1 MATPTKPLRRVGI
14 LLISVSLFTSLVASA
29 PSATVQAEP
38 LPPVG
43 VVIRGHGNGHG
54 RGLSQYGS
62 LGWATKLG
70 ATWQDIL
77 NFYYGGSGRVLASL
91 TEADASATPGGVM
104 SVRLQTLD
112 ARPTAV
118 ISDNITASWTGAA
131 GKFGGLVA
139 RMVSNNV
146 YDVYGIPTATCAADT
161 DNPAGFTLI
170 GDNVAGPIDFVSA
183 QGSVPTAIAPTDL
196 LGVCEPPT
204 TTYKTGRIRYYR
216 GSIRSTVDILGNRR
230 TVNMLNAESY
240 LRGVVPRESPAGWGD
255 IASGLGMNALR
266 AQSVAAR
273 SYSLSEARYT
283 YAKTCDTQDCQVYGG
298 AALRNV
304 GSKTSSVIEDRRT
317 DQAIT
322 DTAGYVMK
330 DSLNTIM
337 RTEFTSSNGGRTA
350 GGQFPAQIDNGDI
363 AADAVL
369 QSWSRLL
376 SANDLQKA
384 FPTIGVFTSITTS
397 HDGLGGDWNG
407 YATSVVITGTAGTVT
422 RTGWQFRNDFDLNS
436 PWYETF
442 PIAAADPASPPVG
455 SILFV
460 GDSVGESIA
469 TEFSAIVT
477 PAYPVMNYQSCSGRG
492 MAGAGC
498 LFTVAAPQ
506 IKSDGVGVVNS
517 LDAPAIA
524 IVELGYNDD
533 PTTFDG
539 EVQQMLAALISKGV
553 QRVIFVNMSTR
564 STTRNYA
571 KSNAVLD
578 AAAAKNPGITIFDW
592 NTATSGANQWRW
604 FDNKSLCCFVHLST
618 TGQAEFALFLRQ
630 QLDALRP
637 SGSLPTTAA
646 VAPLMLGLPLAK
658 KNTGAMVTVVQK
670 KLNLALN
677 LVGKS
682 RLATD
687 GAFGAGTERA
697 VRAFQTVSV
706 LPVSGIVD
714 RATWDALGLA
724 GRIDLAVLKVG
735 SRHPAVSSLQQ
746 ALSKVLKKKISNT
759 GVFTTSLAND
769 VKLFQKRVKLPVNGR
784 VGPST
789 WKVLTATAALTNP

>member
-1 MATPTKPLRRVGI
+1 MATPTRPHRRVGI
-14 LLISVSLFTSLVASA
+14 LLVFVSLITSVLASA
-29 PSATVQAEP
+29 PNAAVHAEP

-43 VVIRGHGNGHG
+43 VIIRGHGNGHG

-62 LGWATKLG
+62 LGWATKLS
-70 ATWQDIL
+70 ASWQDIL
-77 NFYYGGSGRVLASL
+77 NFYYGGSGRTLATL
-91 TEADASATPGGVM
+91 TEADAVATPGGVM

-112 ARPTAV
+112 AQSTAV
-118 ISDNITASWTGAA
+118 ISDNVTASWTGAA
-131 GKFGGLVA
+131 GAYGALVA
-139 RMVSNNV
+139 RMVANNV
-146 YDVYGIPTATCAADT
+146 YDIYAAPTATCAADVE
-161 DNPAGFTLI
+161 NPTGFALI
-170 GDNVAGPIDFVSA
+170 GDNIAGPIDFVSS

-196 LGVCEPPT
+196 LGVCEPPST
-204 TTYKTGRIRYYR
+204 TFKNGRIRYYR
-216 GSIRSTVDILGNRR
+216 GSIRATIDILGNRR
-230 TVNMLNAESY
+230 TVNLLNAEAY

-255 IASGLGMNALR
+255 IAGGLGMNALR

-283 YAKTCDTQDCQVYGG
+283 YAKTCDTEDCQVYGG
-298 AALRNV
+298 AALRTV
-304 GSKTSSVIEDRRT
+304 GSKTAAVIEDKRT
-317 DQAIT
+317 DQAIV
-322 DTAGYVMK
+322 DTTGYVIK
-330 DSLNTIM
+330 DSRNTIM

-350 GGQFPAQIDNGDI
+350 GGQFPAQLDNGDI
-363 AADAVL
+363 AADAAL

-376 SANDLQKA
+376 SSADLQRA
-384 FPTIGVFTSITTS
+384 FPAIGVFTSITTS

-407 YATSVVITGTAGTVT
+407 YTTSVVITGTAGSVT

-442 PIAAADPASPPVG
+442 PVAAADPASPSVG
-455 SILFV
+455 SILFI
-460 GDSVGESIA
+460 GDSVAESIA
-469 TEFSAIVT
+469 SEFAAIVT
-477 PAYPVMNYQSCSGRG
+477 PAYPTMNFQACAGRG

-498 LFTVAAPQ
+498 LFPVTAPQ
-506 IKSDGVGVVNS
+506 INSDGVGIVNT

-533 PTTFDG
+533 PATFEG
-539 EVQQMLAALISKGV
+539 EVQQILAALISKAV

-564 STTRNYA
+564 STKRNYA
-571 KSNAVLD
+571 QSNEVLA
-578 AAAAKNPGITIFDW
+578 AAAAKNPGISIFDW
-592 NTATSGANQWRW
+592 NTASSAANQWRW
-604 FDNKSLCCFVHLST
+604 FENKSLCCYVHLST

-637 SGSLPTTAA
+637 AGTLPTTVA

-658 KNTGAMVTVVQK
+658 KNAGAMVTVVQK
-670 KLNLALN
+670 KLNIALN
-677 LVGKS
+677 LVGKA

-687 GAFGAGTERA
+687 GAFGPGTERA
-697 VRAFQTVSV
+697 VRAFQTASV

-724 GRIDLAVLKVG
+724 GRVDLAVLKVG

-746 ALSKVLKKKISNT
+746 ALSKVLKKKIANT
-759 GVFTTSLAND
+759 GIFTTALAND

-789 WKVLTATAALTNP
+789 WKMLTATAALTSP

>member
-1 MATPTKPLRRVGI
+1 MATPTRPLRRVGI
-14 LLISVSLFTSLVASA
+14 FLVFVSLVTTLFTSA
-29 PSATVQAEP
+29 PKTAVHAEA

-54 RGLSQYGS
+54 RGLSQYGA

-70 ATWQDIL
+70 TSWQDIL
-77 NFYYGGSGRVLASL
+77 NFYYGGSGRTLATL
-91 TEADASATPGGVM
+91 TEADAVATPGGVM

-112 ARPTAV
+112 ARSTAV
-118 ISDNITASWTGAA
+118 ISDNVTASWTGAA
-131 GKFGGLVA
+131 GAYGGLVA
-139 RMVSNNV
+139 RMVGNNV
-146 YDVYGIPTATCAADT
+146 FDIFAAPSATCAADT
-161 DNPAGFTLI
+161 DNPTGFTLI
-170 GDNVAGPIDFVSA
+170 GDNVVGPIDFVSS

-196 LGVCEPPT
+196 LGVCEPPST
-204 TTYKTGRIRYYR
+204 TFKNGRIRYYR
-216 GSIRSTVDILGNRR
+216 GSIRATVDILGNRR
-230 TVNMLNAESY
+230 TVNLLNAEAY

-255 IASGLGMNALR
+255 IAGGLGMNALR

-273 SYSLSEARYT
+273 SYSLSEARYS
-283 YAKTCDTQDCQVYGG
+283 YAKTCDTEDCQVYGG
-298 AALRNV
+298 AALRTV
-304 GSKTSSVIEDRRT
+304 GSKTASVIEDKRT
-317 DQAIT
+317 DQAIA
-322 DTAGYVMK
+322 DTAGYVIK
-330 DSLNTIM
+330 DSRNTIM

-350 GGQFPAQIDNGDI
+350 GGQFPAQVDNGDI
-363 AADAVL
+363 AADAAL

-376 SANDLQKA
+376 SSTDLQKA
-384 FPTIGVFTSITTS
+384 FPSIGVFTSMTTS

-407 YATSVVITGTAGTVT
+407 YTTSVVITGTAGSVT
-422 RTGWQFRNDFDLNS
+422 RTGWQFRSDFDLNS
-436 PWYETF
+436 PWYEAF
-442 PIAAADPASPPVG
+442 PVAAADPASPPVG

-469 TEFSAIVT
+469 TEFAAIVT
-477 PAYPVMNYQSCSGRG
+477 PAYPVMTYQSCAGRG

-498 LFTVAAPQ
+498 LFPVVAPQ
-506 IKSDGVGVVNS
+506 MNSDGVGVVNGHE
-517 LDAPAIA
+517 APAIA

-533 PTTFDG
+533 PATFEG
-539 EVQQMLAALISKGV
+539 EVQQMLAALISKAV
-553 QRVIFVNMSTR
+553 QRVVFVNMSTR

-571 KSNAVLD
+571 KANAVL
-578 AAAAKNPGITIFDW
+578 AAAAEKNPGISIFDW
-592 NTATSGANQWRW
+592 NAASSAAHQWRW
-604 FDNKSLCCFVHLST
+604 FDNSSLCCYVHLST

-630 QLDALRP
+630 QLDALRAA
-637 SGSLPTTAA
+637 GSLPTTAA

-658 KNTGAMVTVVQK
+658 KNTGAMVTIVQK
-670 KLNLALN
+670 KLNLALK
-677 LVGKS
+677 LRGKS

-697 VRAFQTVSV
+697 VRAFQTASV

-724 GRIDLAVLKVG
+724 GRVDLAVLKVG

-746 ALSKVLKKKISNT
+746 ALSKVLKKKITST
-759 GVFTTSLAND
+759 GIFTTALANH

-789 WKVLTATAALTNP
+789 WKVLTAAAALTSP

>member
-1 MATPTKPLRRVGI
+1 MASGPV
-14 LLISVSLFTSLVASA
+14 
-29 PSATVQAEP
+29 ATVQAET

-70 ATWQDIL
+70 ASWQDIL
-77 NFYYGGSGRVLASL
+77 NFYYGGNGRALTAL

-118 ISDNITASWTGAA
+118 ISDNVTASWSGAA
-131 GKFGGLVA
+131 GLYGGLVA
-139 RMVSNNV
+139 RMVSKNV
-146 YDVYGIPTATCAADT
+146 YDVYGAAAATCAADS
-161 DNPAGFTLI
+161 DSPKGFTLI
-170 GDNVAGPIDFVSA
+170 GNNVAGPINFVTA
-183 QGSVPTAIAPTDL
+183 KGSDPAAVAPTDL
-196 LGVCEPPT
+196 LGVCEPPSI
-204 TTYKTGRIRYYR
+204 TYKTGRVRYYR
-216 GSIRSTVDILGNRR
+216 GSIRATADVSGNRR
-230 TVNMLNAESY
+230 TVNLLNAESY

-255 IASGLGMNALR
+255 IAGGLGMNALR

-283 YAKTCDTQDCQVYGG
+283 YAKTCDTEDCQVYGG

-317 DQAIT
+317 DLAIA
-322 DTAGYVMK
+322 DTTGFVIK
-330 DSLNTIM
+330 DSRNIIM

-350 GGQFPAQIDNGDI
+350 GGQFPAQIDNGDV
-363 AADAVL
+363 AADAAL

-376 SANDLQKA
+376 SASDLQKA
-384 FPTIGVFTSITTS
+384 FPSIGVFTSITTS

-407 YATSVVITGTAGTVT
+407 YTTSVAITGTAGTVT
-422 RTGWQFRNDFDLNS
+422 RTGWQFRSDFDLNS
-436 PWYETF
+436 PWYGAF
-442 PIAAADPASPPVG
+442 PVAAADPTSPSVG
-455 SILFV
+455 SILFI

-469 TEFSAIVT
+469 TEFAAIVT
-477 PAYPVMNYQSCSGRG
+477 PAYPVMNYQSCAGRG
-492 MAGAGC
+492 MAGAAC
-498 LFTVAAPQ
+498 LFTVPAAQ
-506 IKSDGVGVVNS
+506 VKADGVGVVNS

-533 PTTFDG
+533 PTTFED
-539 EVQQMLAALISKGV
+539 EVQQMLAALISKAV
-553 QRVIFVNMSTR
+553 QRVIFINMSAR
-564 STTRNYA
+564 STTRDYA
-571 KSNAVLD
+571 KSNAVLT
-578 AAAAKNPGITIFDW
+578 AAAARNPGITIFDW
-592 NTATSGANQWRW
+592 NAASSAANQWRW
-604 FDNKSLCCFVHLST
+604 FDNSSLCCYVHLST

-630 QLDALRP
+630 QLDAMRP
-637 SGSLPTTAA
+637 TGSLPTTAA

-658 KNTGAMVTVVQK
+658 NNAGTMVKLIQK
-670 KLNLALN
+670 KLNIALK
-677 LVGKS
+677 LGGKK

-687 GAFGAGTERA
+687 GAFGSGTERA
-697 VRAFQTVSV
+697 VRAFQTASV

-724 GRIDLAVLKVG
+724 GRSDLAVLKVG

-746 ALSKVLKKKISNT
+746 TLAKVLKKKIKKT
-759 GVFTTSLAND
+759 GVFTTALAND
-769 VKLFQKRVKLPVNGR
+769 VKLFQKRVKLPVSGR
-784 VGPST
+784 VGQST
-789 WKVLTATAALTNP
+789 WKVLTATAALTSP

>member
-1 MATPTKPLRRVGI
+1 MATPTRPHRRVGI
-14 LLISVSLFTSLVASA
+14 LLVFVSLITSVLASA
-29 PSATVQAEP
+29 PNAAVHAEP

-43 VVIRGHGNGHG
+43 VIIRGHGNGHG

-62 LGWATKLG
+62 LGWATKLS
-70 ATWQDIL
+70 ASWQDIL
-77 NFYYGGSGRVLASL
+77 NFYYGGSGRTLATL
-91 TEADASATPGGVM
+91 TEADAVATPGGVM

-112 ARPTAV
+112 AQSTAV
-118 ISDNITASWTGAA
+118 ISDNVTASWTGAA
-131 GKFGGLVA
+131 GAYGALVA
-139 RMVSNNV
+139 RMVANNV
-146 YDVYGIPTATCAADT
+146 YDIYAAPTATCAADVE
-161 DNPAGFTLI
+161 NPTGFTLI
-170 GDNVAGPIDFVSA
+170 GDNVAGPIDFVSS

-196 LGVCEPPT
+196 LGICEPPST
-204 TTYKTGRIRYYR
+204 TFKNGRIRYYR
-216 GSIRSTVDILGNRR
+216 GSIRATIDILGNRR
-230 TVNMLNAESY
+230 TVNLLNAEAY

-255 IASGLGMNALR
+255 IAGGLGMNALR

-283 YAKTCDTQDCQVYGG
+283 YAKTCDTEDCQVYGG
-298 AALRNV
+298 AALRTV
-304 GSKTSSVIEDRRT
+304 GSKTAAVIEDKRT
-317 DQAIT
+317 DQAIV
-322 DTAGYVMK
+322 DTAGYVIK
-330 DSLNTIM
+330 DSRNTIM

-350 GGQFPAQIDNGDI
+350 GGQFPAQLDNGDI
-363 AADAVL
+363 AADAAL

-376 SANDLQKA
+376 SSADLQRA
-384 FPTIGVFTSITTS
+384 FPAIGVFTSITTS

-407 YATSVVITGTAGTVT
+407 YTTSVVITGTAGSVT

-442 PIAAADPASPPVG
+442 TVAAADPASPSVG
-455 SILFV
+455 SILFI
-460 GDSVGESIA
+460 GDSVAESIA
-469 TEFSAIVT
+469 SEFAAIVT
-477 PAYPVMNYQSCSGRG
+477 PAYPTMNFQACAGRG

-498 LFTVAAPQ
+498 LFPVTAPQ
-506 IKSDGVGVVNS
+506 INSDGVGVVNT

-533 PTTFDG
+533 PATFEG
-539 EVQQMLAALISKGV
+539 EVQQILAALISKAV

-564 STTRNYA
+564 STKRNYA
-571 KSNAVLD
+571 QSNEVLA
-578 AAAAKNPGITIFDW
+578 AAAAKNPGISIFDW
-592 NTATSGANQWRW
+592 NTASSAANQWRW

-637 SGSLPTTAA
+637 AGTLPTTVA

-658 KNTGAMVTVVQK
+658 KNAGAMVTVVQK
-670 KLNLALN
+670 KLNIALN
-677 LVGKS
+677 LVGKA

-687 GAFGAGTERA
+687 GAFGPGTERA
-697 VRAFQTVSV
+697 VRAFQTASV

-724 GRIDLAVLKVG
+724 GRVDLAVLKVG

-746 ALSKVLKKKISNT
+746 ALSKVLKKKIANT
-759 GVFTTSLAND
+759 GIFTTALAND
-769 VKLFQKRVKLPVNGR
+769 VKLFQKRVNLPVNGR

-789 WKVLTATAALTNP
+789 WKMLTATAALTSP

>member
-1 MATPTKPLRRVGI
+1 MATPTRPHRRVGI
-14 LLISVSLFTSLVASA
+14 LLVFVSLITSVLASA
-29 PSATVQAEP
+29 PNAAVHAEP

-43 VVIRGHGNGHG
+43 VIIRGHGNGHG

-62 LGWATKLG
+62 LGWATKLS
-70 ATWQDIL
+70 ASWQDIL
-77 NFYYGGSGRVLASL
+77 NFYYGGSGRTLATL
-91 TEADASATPGGVM
+91 TEADAVATPGGVM

-112 ARPTAV
+112 AQSTAV
-118 ISDNITASWTGAA
+118 ISDNVTASWTGAA
-131 GKFGGLVA
+131 GAYGALVA
-139 RMVSNNV
+139 RMVANNV
-146 YDVYGIPTATCAADT
+146 YDIYAAPTATCAADVE
-161 DNPAGFTLI
+161 NPTGFTLI
-170 GDNVAGPIDFVSA
+170 GDNVAGPIDFVSS

-196 LGVCEPPT
+196 LGICEPPST
-204 TTYKTGRIRYYR
+204 TFKNGRIRYYR
-216 GSIRSTVDILGNRR
+216 GSIRATIDILGNRR
-230 TVNMLNAESY
+230 TVNLLNAEAY

-255 IASGLGMNALR
+255 IAGGLGMNALR

-283 YAKTCDTQDCQVYGG
+283 YAKTCDTEDCQVYGG
-298 AALRNV
+298 AALRTV
-304 GSKTSSVIEDRRT
+304 GSKTAAVIEDKRT
-317 DQAIT
+317 DQAIV
-322 DTAGYVMK
+322 DTTGYVIK
-330 DSLNTIM
+330 DSRNTIM

-350 GGQFPAQIDNGDI
+350 GGQFPAQLDNGDI
-363 AADAVL
+363 AADAAL

-376 SANDLQKA
+376 SSADLQRA
-384 FPTIGVFTSITTS
+384 FPAIGVFTSITTS

-407 YATSVVITGTAGTVT
+407 YTTSVVITGTAGSVT

-442 PIAAADPASPPVG
+442 TVAAADPASPSVG
-455 SILFV
+455 SILFI
-460 GDSVGESIA
+460 GDSVAESIA
-469 TEFSAIVT
+469 SEFAAIVT
-477 PAYPVMNYQSCSGRG
+477 PAYPTMNFQACAGRG

-498 LFTVAAPQ
+498 LFPVTAPQ
-506 IKSDGVGVVNS
+506 INSDGVGVVNT

-533 PTTFDG
+533 PATFEG
-539 EVQQMLAALISKGV
+539 EVQQILAALISKAV

-564 STTRNYA
+564 STKRNYA
-571 KSNAVLD
+571 QSNEVLA
-578 AAAAKNPGITIFDW
+578 AAAAKNPGISIFDW
-592 NTATSGANQWRW
+592 NTASSAANQWRW

-637 SGSLPTTAA
+637 AGTLPTTVA

-658 KNTGAMVTVVQK
+658 KNAGAMVTVVQK
-670 KLNLALN
+670 KLNIALN
-677 LVGKS
+677 LVGKA

-687 GAFGAGTERA
+687 GAFGPGTERA
-697 VRAFQTVSV
+697 VRAFQTASV

-724 GRIDLAVLKVG
+724 GRVDLAVLKVG

-746 ALSKVLKKKISNT
+746 ALSKVLKKKIANT
-759 GVFTTSLAND
+759 GIFTTALAND

-789 WKVLTATAALTNP
+789 WKMLTATAALTSP

>member
-1 MATPTKPLRRVGI
+1 MATPTRPLRRVGI
-14 LLISVSLFTSLVASA
+14 LLLFASLVTSLLASA
-29 PSATVQAEP
+29 PITTVQAEP

-43 VVIRGHGNGHG
+43 VIIRGHGNGHG

-70 ATWQDIL
+70 ASWQDIL
-77 NFYYGGSGRVLASL
+77 NFYYGGSGRVLTPL
-91 TEADASATPGGVM
+91 TEADSGATPGGVM

-112 ARPTAV
+112 GRPTAV
-118 ISDNITASWTGAA
+118 ISDNITASWAGAA
-131 GKFGGLVA
+131 AKFGGLVA

-146 YDVYGIPTATCAADT
+146 YDVYGIATATCAADT

-216 GSIRSTVDILGNRR
+216 GSVRATVDILGNRR
-230 TVNMLNAESY
+230 TVNMLNAEAY

-255 IASGLGMNALR
+255 IAGGLGMNALR

-317 DQAIT
+317 DQAII
-322 DTAGYVMK
+322 DTAGYVIK
-330 DSLNTIM
+330 DSRNTIM

-376 SANDLQKA
+376 SATDLQKA
-384 FPTIGVFTSITTS
+384 FPAIGVFTSIITA

-442 PIAAADPASPPVG
+442 PVAAADTASPPVG
-455 SILFV
+455 SILFI

-469 TEFSAIVT
+469 TEFAAIVT

-533 PTTFDG
+533 PATFDG

-564 STTRNYA
+564 STKRNYA
-571 KSNAVLD
+571 KSNEVLA
-578 AAAAKNPGITIFDW
+578 AAAAKNPGISIFDW
-592 NTATSGANQWRW
+592 NTASSAANQWRW
-604 FDNKSLCCFVHLST
+604 FDNKSLCCYVHLST

-637 SGSLPTTAA
+637 AGTLPTTAA

-658 KNTGAMVTVVQK
+658 NNTGAMVTVVQK

-687 GAFGAGTERA
+687 GAFGSGTERA
-697 VRAFQTVSV
+697 VRAFQTLSV

-746 ALSKVLKKKISNT
+746 ALSKVLKKKISST
-759 GVFTTSLAND
+759 GVFTSSLAND
-769 VKLFQKRVKLPVNGR
+769 VKLFQKRVKLPVSGR

-789 WKVLTATAALTNP
+789 WKVLTAAAALTSP

>member
-14 LLISVSLFTSLVASA
+14 LLIFASLLTSFLASA
-29 PSATVQAEP
+29 PITTVQAEP

-43 VVIRGHGNGHG
+43 VIIRGHGNGHG

-70 ATWQDIL
+70 ASWQNIL
-77 NFYYGGSGRVLASL
+77 NFYYGGSGRVLAPL

-118 ISDNITASWTGAA
+118 ISDNLTASWAGAA
-131 GKFGGLVA
+131 AKFGGLVA

-146 YDVYGIPTATCAADT
+146 YDVYGIATATCAADT

-216 GSIRSTVDILGNRR
+216 GSVRATVDILGNRR
-230 TVNMLNAESY
+230 TVNMLNAEAY

-255 IASGLGMNALR
+255 IAGGLGMNALR

-304 GSKTSSVIEDRRT
+304 GSKTSSVIEDKRT
-317 DQAIT
+317 DQAIA
-322 DTAGYVMK
+322 DTAGYVIK
-330 DSLNTIM
+330 DSRNTIM

-376 SANDLQKA
+376 SATDLQKA
-384 FPTIGVFTSITTS
+384 FPAIGVFTSIITA

-442 PIAAADPASPPVG
+442 PVAAADAASPPVG
-455 SILFV
+455 SILFI

-469 TEFSAIVT
+469 TEFAAIVT

-533 PTTFDG
+533 PATFDG

-564 STTRNYA
+564 STKRNYA
-571 KSNAVLD
+571 KSNEVLA
-578 AAAAKNPGITIFDW
+578 AAAAKNPGISIFDW
-592 NTATSGANQWRW
+592 NTASSAANQWRW
-604 FDNKSLCCFVHLST
+604 FDNKSLCCYVHLST

-637 SGSLPTTAA
+637 AGTLPTTAA

-658 KNTGAMVTVVQK
+658 NNTGAMVTVVQK

-687 GAFGAGTERA
+687 GAFGSGTERA
-697 VRAFQTVSV
+697 VRAFQTLSV

-746 ALSKVLKKKISNT
+746 ALSKVLKKKISST
-759 GVFTTSLAND
+759 GVFTSSLAND
-769 VKLFQKRVKLPVNGR
+769 VKLFQKRVKLPVSGR

-789 WKVLTATAALTNP
+789 WKVLTAAAALTSP

>member
-1 MATPTKPLRRVGI
+1 MATPTRPLRRVGI
-14 LLISVSLFTSLVASA
+14 LLIFVSLLTSFIASA
-29 PSATVQAEP
+29 PVATVQADP
-38 LPPVG
+38 LPPIG

-70 ATWQDIL
+70 ASWQDIL
-77 NFYYGGSGRVLASL
+77 NFYYGGSGRTLATL
-91 TEADASATPGGVM
+91 TEADAAATPGGVM

-131 GKFGGLVA
+131 GAYGGLVA
-139 RMVSNNV
+139 RMVANNV
-146 YDVYGIPTATCAADT
+146 YDIYAAPTATCAADT

-170 GDNVAGPIDFVSA
+170 GDNVAGPIDFVSS
-183 QGSVPTAIAPTDL
+183 QGSVLTAVSPTDL
-196 LGVCEPPT
+196 LGVCEPPS

-216 GSIRSTVDILGNRR
+216 GSIRATIDILGNRR
-230 TVNMLNAESY
+230 TVNSLNAESY

-255 IASGLGMNALR
+255 IAGGLGMNALR

-273 SYSLSEARYT
+273 SYSLSEARYS
-283 YAKTCDTQDCQVYGG
+283 YAKTCDTEDCQVYGG
-298 AALRNV
+298 AGLRTV
-304 GSKTSSVIEDRRT
+304 GSKTAAVIEDRRT
-317 DQAIT
+317 DQAIV
-322 DTAGYVMK
+322 DTAGYVIK
-330 DSLNTIM
+330 DSRNAIM

-363 AADAVL
+363 AADAAL
-369 QSWSRLL
+369 QSWSRIL
-376 SANDLQKA
+376 SAADLQRV
-384 FPTIGVFTSITTS
+384 FPSIGVFTSMTTS

-407 YATSVVITGTAGTVT
+407 YTTSVVITGTAGSVT
-422 RTGWQFRNDFDLNS
+422 RTGWQFRSDFDLNA
-436 PWYETF
+436 PWYEAF
-442 PIAAADPASPPVG
+442 PVAAPDPASPPVG

-469 TEFSAIVT
+469 TEFAAIVT
-477 PAYPVMNYQSCSGRG
+477 PAYPVMNYQSCAGRG

-506 IKSDGVGVVNS
+506 INADGVGVVNG

-533 PTTFDG
+533 PATIEG
-539 EVQQMLAALISKGV
+539 EVQQMLAALTSKGV

-571 KSNAVLD
+571 KSNDVLA
-578 AAAAKNPGITIFDW
+578 AAAAKNPSISIFDW
-592 NTATSGANQWRW
+592 NTASSVANQWRW
-604 FDNKSLCCFVHLST
+604 FDNASLCCFVHLST

-630 QLDALRP
+630 QLDALR
-637 SGSLPTTAA
+637 SAGTLPTTAA

-670 KLNLALN
+670 KLNLALK
-677 LVGKS
+677 LVGKK
-682 RLATD
+682 RLVTD

-697 VRAFQTVSV
+697 VRAFQTASV

-746 ALSKVLKKKISNT
+746 ALSKVLKKKITNT
-759 GVFTTSLAND
+759 GVFTTALAND

-789 WKVLTATAALTNP
+789 WKVLTAAVARTSP

>member
-1 MATPTKPLRRVGI
+1 MATPTRPHRRVGI
-14 LLISVSLFTSLVASA
+14 LLVFVSLITSVLASA
-29 PSATVQAEP
+29 PNAAVHAEP

-43 VVIRGHGNGHG
+43 VIIRGHGNGHG

-62 LGWATKLG
+62 LGWATKLS
-70 ATWQDIL
+70 ASWQDIL
-77 NFYYGGSGRVLASL
+77 NFYYGGSGRTLATL
-91 TEADASATPGGVM
+91 TEADAVATPGGVM

-112 ARPTAV
+112 AQSTAV
-118 ISDNITASWTGAA
+118 ISDNVTASWTGAA
-131 GKFGGLVA
+131 GAYGALVA
-139 RMVSNNV
+139 RMVANNV
-146 YDVYGIPTATCAADT
+146 YDIYAAPTATCAADVE
-161 DNPAGFTLI
+161 NPTGFTLI
-170 GDNVAGPIDFVSA
+170 GDNVAGPIDFVSS

-196 LGVCEPPT
+196 LGICEPPST
-204 TTYKTGRIRYYR
+204 TFKNGRIRYYR
-216 GSIRSTVDILGNRR
+216 GSIRATIDILGNRR
-230 TVNMLNAESY
+230 TVNLLNAEAY

-255 IASGLGMNALR
+255 IAGGLGMNALR

-283 YAKTCDTQDCQVYGG
+283 YAKTCDTEDCQVYGG
-298 AALRNV
+298 AALRTV
-304 GSKTSSVIEDRRT
+304 GSKTAAVIEDKRT
-317 DQAIT
+317 DQAIV
-322 DTAGYVMK
+322 DTTGYVIK
-330 DSLNTIM
+330 DSRNTIM

-350 GGQFPAQIDNGDI
+350 GGQFPAQLDNGDI
-363 AADAVL
+363 AADAAL

-376 SANDLQKA
+376 SSADLQRA
-384 FPTIGVFTSITTS
+384 FPAIGVFTSITTS

-407 YATSVVITGTAGTVT
+407 YTTSVVITGTAGSVT

-442 PIAAADPASPPVG
+442 TVAAADPASPSVG
-455 SILFV
+455 SILFI
-460 GDSVGESIA
+460 GDSVAESIA
-469 TEFSAIVT
+469 SEFAAIVT
-477 PAYPVMNYQSCSGRG
+477 PAYPTMNFQACAGRG

-498 LFTVAAPQ
+498 LFPVTAPQ
-506 IKSDGVGVVNS
+506 INSDGVGVVNT

-533 PTTFDG
+533 PATFEG
-539 EVQQMLAALISKGV
+539 EVQQILAALISKAV

-564 STTRNYA
+564 STKRNYA
-571 KSNAVLD
+571 QSNEVLA
-578 AAAAKNPGITIFDW
+578 AAAAKNPGISIFDW
-592 NTATSGANQWRW
+592 NTASSAANQWRW

-637 SGSLPTTAA
+637 AGTLPTTVA

-658 KNTGAMVTVVQK
+658 KNAGAMVTVVQK
-670 KLNLALN
+670 KLNIALN
-677 LVGKS
+677 LVGKA

-687 GAFGAGTERA
+687 GAFGPGTERA
-697 VRAFQTVSV
+697 VRAFQTASV

-724 GRIDLAVLKVG
+724 GRVDLAVLKVG

-746 ALSKVLKKKISNT
+746 ALSKVLKKKIANT
-759 GVFTTSLAND
+759 GVFTTALAND

-789 WKVLTATAALTNP
+789 WKMLTATAALTSP

>member
-1 MATPTKPLRRVGI
+1 MATPTRPHRRVGI
-14 LLISVSLFTSLVASA
+14 LLVFVSLITSVLASA
-29 PSATVQAEP
+29 PNAAVHAEP

-43 VVIRGHGNGHG
+43 VIIRGHGNGHG

-62 LGWATKLG
+62 LGWATKLS
-70 ATWQDIL
+70 ASWQDIL
-77 NFYYGGSGRVLASL
+77 NFYYGGSGRTLATL
-91 TEADASATPGGVM
+91 TEADAVATPGGVM

-112 ARPTAV
+112 AQSTAV
-118 ISDNITASWTGAA
+118 ISDNVTASWTGAA
-131 GKFGGLVA
+131 GAYGALVA
-139 RMVSNNV
+139 RMVANNV
-146 YDVYGIPTATCAADT
+146 YDIYAAPTATCAADVE
-161 DNPAGFTLI
+161 NPTGFTLI
-170 GDNVAGPIDFVSA
+170 GDNVAGPIDFVSS

-196 LGVCEPPT
+196 LGICEPPST
-204 TTYKTGRIRYYR
+204 TFKNGRIRYYR
-216 GSIRSTVDILGNRR
+216 GSIRATIDILGNRR
-230 TVNMLNAESY
+230 TVNLLNAEAY

-255 IASGLGMNALR
+255 IAGGLGMNALR

-283 YAKTCDTQDCQVYGG
+283 YAKTCDTEDCQVYGG
-298 AALRNV
+298 AALRTV
-304 GSKTSSVIEDRRT
+304 GSKTAAVIEDKRT
-317 DQAIT
+317 DQAIV
-322 DTAGYVMK
+322 DTTGYVIK
-330 DSLNTIM
+330 DSRNTIM

-350 GGQFPAQIDNGDI
+350 GGQFPAQLDNGDI
-363 AADAVL
+363 AADAAL

-376 SANDLQKA
+376 SSADLQRA
-384 FPTIGVFTSITTS
+384 FPAIGVFTSITTS

-407 YATSVVITGTAGTVT
+407 YTTSVVITGTAGSVT

-442 PIAAADPASPPVG
+442 PVAAADPASPSVG
-455 SILFV
+455 SILFI
-460 GDSVGESIA
+460 GDSVAESIA
-469 TEFSAIVT
+469 SEFAAIVT
-477 PAYPVMNYQSCSGRG
+477 PAYPTMNFQACAGRG

-498 LFTVAAPQ
+498 LFPVTAPQ
-506 IKSDGVGVVNS
+506 INSDGVGVVNT

-533 PTTFDG
+533 PATFEG
-539 EVQQMLAALISKGV
+539 EVQQILAALISKAV

-564 STTRNYA
+564 STKRNYA
-571 KSNAVLD
+571 QSNEVLA
-578 AAAAKNPGITIFDW
+578 AAAAKNPGISIFDW
-592 NTATSGANQWRW
+592 NTASSAANQWRW

-637 SGSLPTTAA
+637 AGTLPTTVA

-658 KNTGAMVTVVQK
+658 KNAGAMVTVVQK
-670 KLNLALN
+670 KLNIALN
-677 LVGKS
+677 LVGKA

-687 GAFGAGTERA
+687 GAFGPGTERA
-697 VRAFQTVSV
+697 VRAFQTASV

-724 GRIDLAVLKVG
+724 GRVDLAVLKVG

-746 ALSKVLKKKISNT
+746 ALSKVLKKKIANT
-759 GVFTTSLAND
+759 GIFTTALAND
-769 VKLFQKRVKLPVNGR
+769 VKLFQKRVNLPVNGR

-789 WKVLTATAALTNP
+789 WKMLTATAALTSP

>member
-1 MATPTKPLRRVGI
+1 MATPTRPHRRVGI
-14 LLISVSLFTSLVASA
+14 LLVFVSLVTSVLASA
-29 PSATVQAEP
+29 PNAAVHAEP

-43 VVIRGHGNGHG
+43 VIIRGHGNGHG

-70 ATWQDIL
+70 ASWQDIL
-77 NFYYGGSGRVLASL
+77 NFYYGGSGRTLATL
-91 TEADASATPGGVM
+91 TEADAVATPGGVM

-112 ARPTAV
+112 AQSTAV

-131 GKFGGLVA
+131 GAYGALVA
-139 RMVSNNV
+139 RMVANNV
-146 YDVYGIPTATCAADT
+146 YDIYAAPTATCAADVE
-161 DNPAGFTLI
+161 NPTGFTLI
-170 GDNVAGPIDFVSA
+170 GDNIAGPIDFVSS

-196 LGVCEPPT
+196 LGVCEPPST
-204 TTYKTGRIRYYR
+204 TFKNGRIRYYR
-216 GSIRSTVDILGNRR
+216 GSIRATIDILGNRR
-230 TVNMLNAESY
+230 TVNLLNAEAY

-255 IASGLGMNALR
+255 IAGGLGMNALR

-283 YAKTCDTQDCQVYGG
+283 YAKTCDTEDCQVYGG
-298 AALRNV
+298 AALRTV
-304 GSKTSSVIEDRRT
+304 GSKTAAVIEDKRT
-317 DQAIT
+317 DQAIV
-322 DTAGYVMK
+322 DTAGYVIK
-330 DSLNTIM
+330 DSRNTIM

-350 GGQFPAQIDNGDI
+350 GGQFPAQLDNGDI
-363 AADAVL
+363 AADAAL

-376 SANDLQKA
+376 SSADLQRA
-384 FPTIGVFTSITTS
+384 FPAIGVFTSITTS

-407 YATSVVITGTAGTVT
+407 YTTSVVITGTAGSVT

-442 PIAAADPASPPVG
+442 PVAAADPASPSVG
-455 SILFV
+455 SILFI
-460 GDSVGESIA
+460 GDSVAESIA
-469 TEFSAIVT
+469 SEFAAIVT
-477 PAYPVMNYQSCSGRG
+477 PAYPTMNFQACAGRG

-498 LFTVAAPQ
+498 LFPVTAPQ
-506 IKSDGVGVVNS
+506 INSDGVGVVNT

-533 PTTFDG
+533 PATFEG
-539 EVQQMLAALISKGV
+539 EVQQILAALISKAV

-564 STTRNYA
+564 STKRNYA
-571 KSNAVLD
+571 KSNEVFA
-578 AAAAKNPGITIFDW
+578 AAAAKNPGISIFDW
-592 NTATSGANQWRW
+592 NTASSAANQWRW

-637 SGSLPTTAA
+637 AGTLPTTVA

-658 KNTGAMVTVVQK
+658 KNAGAMVTVVQK
-670 KLNLALN
+670 KLNIALN
-677 LVGKS
+677 LVGKA

-687 GAFGAGTERA
+687 GAFGPGTERA
-697 VRAFQTVSV
+697 VRAFQTASV

-746 ALSKVLKKKISNT
+746 ALAKVLKKKIANT
-759 GVFTTSLAND
+759 GVFTTALAND

-789 WKVLTATAALTNP
+789 WKVLTATAALTSP

>member
-1 MATPTKPLRRVGI
+1 MATPTRPLRRVGI
-14 LLISVSLFTSLVASA
+14 FLIFTSVLTSFLASA
-29 PSATVQAEP
+29 PIAHVQAEP

-43 VVIRGHGNGHG
+43 VIIRGHGNGHG

-70 ATWQDIL
+70 ASWQDIL
-77 NFYYGGSGRVLASL
+77 NFYYGGSGRVIAPL
-91 TEADASATPGGVM
+91 TEADASATPGGFM

-112 ARPTAV
+112 TRPTSV

-131 GKFGGLVA
+131 GLYGGLVA
-139 RMVSNNV
+139 RTVSNNV
-146 YDVYGIPTATCAADT
+146 YDIYGSATATCAADT
-161 DNPAGFTLI
+161 DSPKGFTLI
-170 GDNVAGPIDFVSA
+170 GDNVPGPIDFVSA
-183 QGSVPTAIAPTDL
+183 QGSVPTAVAPTDL

-216 GSIRSTVDILGNRR
+216 GSIRSTIDILGNRR
-230 TVNMLNAESY
+230 TVNILNAESY

-255 IASGLGMNALR
+255 IAGGLGMNALR

-273 SYSLSEARYT
+273 SYSLSEARYS
-283 YAKTCDTQDCQVYGG
+283 YAKTCDTEDCQVYGG

-317 DQAIT
+317 DQAIA
-322 DTAGYVMK
+322 DTAGYVIK
-330 DSLNTIM
+330 DSRNSIM

-376 SANDLQKA
+376 SATDLQKA
-384 FPTIGVFTSITTS
+384 FPAIGVFTSITTA

-407 YATSVVITGTAGTVT
+407 YTTSVVITGTAGSVT

-442 PIAAADPASPPVG
+442 PVAAADTASPPVG
-455 SILFV
+455 SILFI

-469 TEFSAIVT
+469 TEFAAIVT

-533 PTTFDG
+533 PATFDG

-564 STTRNYA
+564 STKRNYA
-571 KSNAVLD
+571 KSNEVLA
-578 AAAAKNPGITIFDW
+578 AAAAKNPGISIFDW
-592 NTATSGANQWRW
+592 NTASSAANQWRW
-604 FDNKSLCCFVHLST
+604 FDNKSLCCYVHLST

-637 SGSLPTTAA
+637 AGTLPTTAA

-658 KNTGAMVTVVQK
+658 NNTGAMVTVVQK

-687 GAFGAGTERA
+687 GAFGSGTERA
-697 VRAFQTVSV
+697 VRAFQTLSV

-746 ALSKVLKKKISNT
+746 ALSKVLKKKISST
-759 GVFTTSLAND
+759 GVFTSSLAND
-769 VKLFQKRVKLPVNGR
+769 VKLFQKRVKLPVSGR

-789 WKVLTATAALTNP
+789 WKVLTAAAALTSP

>member
-1 MATPTKPLRRVGI
+1 MATPTRPHRRVGI
-14 LLISVSLFTSLVASA
+14 LLVFVSLITSVLASA
-29 PSATVQAEP
+29 PNAAVHAEP

-43 VVIRGHGNGHG
+43 VIIRGHGNGHG

-62 LGWATKLG
+62 LGWATKLS
-70 ATWQDIL
+70 ASWQDIL
-77 NFYYGGSGRVLASL
+77 NFYYGGSGRTLATL
-91 TEADASATPGGVM
+91 TEADAVATPGGVM

-112 ARPTAV
+112 AQSTAV
-118 ISDNITASWTGAA
+118 ISDNVTASWTGAA
-131 GKFGGLVA
+131 GAYGALVA
-139 RMVSNNV
+139 RMVANNV
-146 YDVYGIPTATCAADT
+146 YDIYAAPTATCAADVE
-161 DNPAGFTLI
+161 NPTGFALI
-170 GDNVAGPIDFVSA
+170 GDNIAGPIDFVSS

-196 LGVCEPPT
+196 LGVCEPPST
-204 TTYKTGRIRYYR
+204 TFKNGRIRYYR
-216 GSIRSTVDILGNRR
+216 GSIRATIDILGNRR
-230 TVNMLNAESY
+230 TVNLLNAEAY

-255 IASGLGMNALR
+255 IAGGLGMNALR

-283 YAKTCDTQDCQVYGG
+283 YAKTCDTEDCQVYGG
-298 AALRNV
+298 AALRTV
-304 GSKTSSVIEDRRT
+304 GSKTAAVIEDKRT
-317 DQAIT
+317 DQAIV
-322 DTAGYVMK
+322 DTAGYVIK
-330 DSLNTIM
+330 DSRNTIM

-350 GGQFPAQIDNGDI
+350 GGQFPAQLDNGDI
-363 AADAVL
+363 AADAAL

-376 SANDLQKA
+376 SSADLQRA
-384 FPTIGVFTSITTS
+384 FPAIGVFTSITTS

-407 YATSVVITGTAGTVT
+407 YTTSVVITGTAGSVT

-442 PIAAADPASPPVG
+442 PVAAADPASPSVG
-455 SILFV
+455 SILFI
-460 GDSVGESIA
+460 GDSVAESIA
-469 TEFSAIVT
+469 SEFAAIVT
-477 PAYPVMNYQSCSGRG
+477 PAYPTMNFQACAGRG

-498 LFTVAAPQ
+498 LFPVTAPQ
-506 IKSDGVGVVNS
+506 INSDGVGVVNT

-533 PTTFDG
+533 PATFEG
-539 EVQQMLAALISKGV
+539 EVQQILAALISKAV

-564 STTRNYA
+564 STKRNYA
-571 KSNAVLD
+571 QSNEVLA
-578 AAAAKNPGITIFDW
+578 AAAAKNPGISIFDW
-592 NTATSGANQWRW
+592 NTASSAANQWRW

-637 SGSLPTTAA
+637 AGTLPTTVA

-658 KNTGAMVTVVQK
+658 KNAGAMVTVVQK
-670 KLNLALN
+670 KLNIALN
-677 LVGKS
+677 LVGKA

-687 GAFGAGTERA
+687 GAFGPGTERA
-697 VRAFQTVSV
+697 VRAFQTASV

-724 GRIDLAVLKVG
+724 GRVDLAVLKVG

-746 ALSKVLKKKISNT
+746 ALSKVLKKKIANT
-759 GVFTTSLAND
+759 GIFTTALAND

-789 WKVLTATAALTNP
+789 WKMLTATAALTSP

>member
-14 LLISVSLFTSLVASA
+14 LLLFASLVTSLLASA
-29 PSATVQAEP
+29 PITTVQAEP

-43 VVIRGHGNGHG
+43 VIIRGHGNGHG

-70 ATWQDIL
+70 ASWQDIL
-77 NFYYGGSGRVLASL
+77 NFYYGGSGRVLTPL
-91 TEADASATPGGVM
+91 TEADSGATPGGVM

-112 ARPTAV
+112 GRPTAV
-118 ISDNITASWTGAA
+118 ISDNITASWAGAA
-131 GKFGGLVA
+131 AKFGGLVA

-146 YDVYGIPTATCAADT
+146 YDVYGIATATCAADT

-216 GSIRSTVDILGNRR
+216 GSIRATVDILGNRR
-230 TVNMLNAESY
+230 TVNMLNAEAY

-255 IASGLGMNALR
+255 IAGGLGMNALR

-317 DQAIT
+317 DQAII
-322 DTAGYVMK
+322 DTAGYVIK
-330 DSLNTIM
+330 DSRNTIM

-376 SANDLQKA
+376 SATDLQKA
-384 FPTIGVFTSITTS
+384 FPAIGVFTSIITA

-442 PIAAADPASPPVG
+442 PVAAADTASPPVG
-455 SILFV
+455 SILFI

-469 TEFSAIVT
+469 TEFAAIVT

-533 PTTFDG
+533 PATFDG

-564 STTRNYA
+564 STKRNYA
-571 KSNAVLD
+571 KSNEVLA
-578 AAAAKNPGITIFDW
+578 AAAAKNPGISIFDW
-592 NTATSGANQWRW
+592 NTASSAANQWRW
-604 FDNKSLCCFVHLST
+604 FDNKSLCCYVHLST

-637 SGSLPTTAA
+637 AGTLPTTAA

-658 KNTGAMVTVVQK
+658 NNTGAMVTVVQK

-687 GAFGAGTERA
+687 GAFGSGTERA
-697 VRAFQTVSV
+697 VRAFQTLSV

-746 ALSKVLKKKISNT
+746 ALSKVLKKKISST
-759 GVFTTSLAND
+759 GVFTSSLAND
-769 VKLFQKRVKLPVNGR
+769 VKLFQKRVKLPVSGR

-789 WKVLTATAALTNP
+789 WKVLTAAAALTSP

>member
-1 MATPTKPLRRVGI
+1 MATPTRPLRHVGF
-14 LLISVSLFTSLVASA
+14 LLVFVSLITTLLASA
-29 PSATVQAEP
+29 PNTAVHAEP

-43 VVIRGHGNGHG
+43 VIIRGHGNGHG

-70 ATWQDIL
+70 SSWQDIL
-77 NFYYGGSGRVLASL
+77 NFYYGGSGRTLTTL
-91 TEADASATPGGVM
+91 TEADAAALPGGLM
-104 SVRLQTLD
+104 SVRLQTFD

-118 ISDNITASWTGAA
+118 ISDNNTASWTGAA
-131 GKFGGLVA
+131 GTYGGLVA

-146 YDVYGIPTATCAADT
+146 YDIYGSATPTCAADT
-161 DNPAGFTLI
+161 DNPSGFTLI
-170 GDNVAGPIDFVSA
+170 GDNVTGPIDFVSA
-183 QGSVPTAIAPTDL
+183 QGSVPTAVSPTDL
-196 LGVCEPPT
+196 LGACEPPS

-216 GSIRSTVDILGNRR
+216 GSIRATIDILGNRR
-230 TVNMLNAESY
+230 TVNLLNSESY

-283 YAKTCDTQDCQVYGG
+283 YAKTCDTEDCQVYGG
-298 AALRNV
+298 AGLRNV
-304 GSKTSSVIEDRRT
+304 GSKTASVIEDKRT

-322 DTAGYVMK
+322 DTAGYVIK
-330 DSLNTIM
+330 DSRNAIM

-350 GGQFPAQIDNGDI
+350 GGQFPAQIDNGDV
-363 AADAVL
+363 AADATL

-376 SANDLQKA
+376 SSADLQKA
-384 FPTIGVFTSITTS
+384 FPSIGVFTSITTA

-407 YATSVVITGTAGTVT
+407 YTTSVVITGTAGSVT
-422 RTGWQFRNDFDLNS
+422 RTGWQFRSDFDLNS
-436 PWYETF
+436 PWYESF
-442 PIAAADPASPPVG
+442 PVAATDPASPSVG
-455 SILFV
+455 SILFI

-469 TEFSAIVT
+469 TEFAAIVT
-477 PAYPVMNYQSCSGRG
+477 PAYPTMNFQSCAGRG

-498 LFTVAAPQ
+498 LFTVTAPQ
-506 IKSDGVGVVNS
+506 INSDGVGVVNT

-533 PTTFDG
+533 PATFEG
-539 EVQQMLAALISKGV
+539 EVQQMLAALISKAV

-564 STTRNYA
+564 STKRNYA
-571 KSNAVLD
+571 QSNAVLT
-578 AAAAKNPGITIFDW
+578 AAAEKNPGITIFDW
-592 NTATSGANQWRW
+592 NTASSGANQWRW
-604 FDNKSLCCFVHLST
+604 FDNKSLCCYVHLST

-637 SGSLPTTAA
+637 AGSLPTTAA

-658 KNTGAMVTVVQK
+658 NNAGAMVTVVQK

-677 LVGKS
+677 RVGTS

-687 GAFGAGTERA
+687 GAFGSGTERA
-697 VRAFQTVSV
+697 VRAFQTASV

-724 GRIDLAVLKVG
+724 GRVDLAVLKVG

-746 ALSKVLKKKISNT
+746 ALSKVLKKKIANT
-759 GVFTTSLAND
+759 GVFTTALAND
-769 VKLFQKRVKLPVNGR
+769 VKLFQKRVNLPVNGR

-789 WKVLTATAALTNP
+789 WKVLTATAALTSP

>member
-1 MATPTKPLRRVGI
+1 MATPTRPHRRVGI
-14 LLISVSLFTSLVASA
+14 LLVFVSLITSVLASA
-29 PSATVQAEP
+29 PNAAVHAEP

-43 VVIRGHGNGHG
+43 VIIRGHGNGHG

-62 LGWATKLG
+62 LGWATKLS
-70 ATWQDIL
+70 ASWQDIL
-77 NFYYGGSGRVLASL
+77 NFYYGGSGRTLATL
-91 TEADASATPGGVM
+91 TEADAVATPGGVM

-112 ARPTAV
+112 AQSTAV
-118 ISDNITASWTGAA
+118 ISDNVTASWTGAA
-131 GKFGGLVA
+131 GAYGALVA
-139 RMVSNNV
+139 RMVANNV
-146 YDVYGIPTATCAADT
+146 YDIYAAPTATCAADVE
-161 DNPAGFTLI
+161 NPTGFALI
-170 GDNVAGPIDFVSA
+170 GDNIAGPIDFVSS

-196 LGVCEPPT
+196 LGVCEPPST
-204 TTYKTGRIRYYR
+204 TFKNGRIRYYR
-216 GSIRSTVDILGNRR
+216 GSIRATIDILGNRR
-230 TVNMLNAESY
+230 TVNLLNAEAY

-255 IASGLGMNALR
+255 IAGGLGMNALR

-283 YAKTCDTQDCQVYGG
+283 YAKTCDTEDCQVYGG
-298 AALRNV
+298 AALRTV
-304 GSKTSSVIEDRRT
+304 GSKTAAVIEDKRT
-317 DQAIT
+317 DQAIV
-322 DTAGYVMK
+322 DTAGYVIK
-330 DSLNTIM
+330 DSRNTIM

-350 GGQFPAQIDNGDI
+350 GGQFPAQLDNGDI
-363 AADAVL
+363 AADAAL

-376 SANDLQKA
+376 SSADLQRA
-384 FPTIGVFTSITTS
+384 FPAIGVFTSITTS

-407 YATSVVITGTAGTVT
+407 YTTSVVITGTAGSVT

-442 PIAAADPASPPVG
+442 PVAAADPASPSVG
-455 SILFV
+455 SILFI
-460 GDSVGESIA
+460 GDSVAESIA
-469 TEFSAIVT
+469 SEFAAIVT
-477 PAYPVMNYQSCSGRG
+477 PAYPTMNFQACAGRG

-498 LFTVAAPQ
+498 LFPVTAPQ
-506 IKSDGVGVVNS
+506 INSDGVGVVNT

-533 PTTFDG
+533 PATFEG
-539 EVQQMLAALISKGV
+539 EVQQILAALISKAV

-564 STTRNYA
+564 STKRNYA
-571 KSNAVLD
+571 QSNEALA
-578 AAAAKNPGITIFDW
+578 AAAAKNPGISIFDW
-592 NTATSGANQWRW
+592 NTASSAANQWRW
-604 FDNKSLCCFVHLST
+604 FENKSLCCYVHLST

-637 SGSLPTTAA
+637 AGTLPTTVA

-658 KNTGAMVTVVQK
+658 KNAGAMVTVVQK
-670 KLNLALN
+670 KLNIALN
-677 LVGKS
+677 LVGKA

-687 GAFGAGTERA
+687 GAFGPGTERA
-697 VRAFQTVSV
+697 VRAFQTASV

-724 GRIDLAVLKVG
+724 GRVDLAVLKVG

-746 ALSKVLKKKISNT
+746 ALSKVLKKKIANT
-759 GVFTTSLAND
+759 GVFTTALAND

-789 WKVLTATAALTNP
+789 WKMLTATAALTSP

>member
-1 MATPTKPLRRVGI
+1 MATPTRPHRRVGI
-14 LLISVSLFTSLVASA
+14 LLVFVSLITSVLASA
-29 PSATVQAEP
+29 PNAAVHAEP

-43 VVIRGHGNGHG
+43 VIIRGHGNGHG

-62 LGWATKLG
+62 LGWATKLS
-70 ATWQDIL
+70 ASWQDIL
-77 NFYYGGSGRVLASL
+77 NFYYGGSGRTLATL
-91 TEADASATPGGVM
+91 TEADAVATPGGVM

-112 ARPTAV
+112 AQSTAV
-118 ISDNITASWTGAA
+118 ISDNVTASWTGATGA
-131 GKFGGLVA
+131 YGALVA
-139 RMVSNNV
+139 RMVANNV
-146 YDVYGIPTATCAADT
+146 YDIYAAPTATCAADVE
-161 DNPAGFTLI
+161 NPTGFTLI
-170 GDNVAGPIDFVSA
+170 GDNVAGPIDFVSS

-196 LGVCEPPT
+196 LGICEPPST
-204 TTYKTGRIRYYR
+204 TFKNGRIRYYR
-216 GSIRSTVDILGNRR
+216 GSIRATIDILGNRR
-230 TVNMLNAESY
+230 TVNLLNAEAY

-255 IASGLGMNALR
+255 IAGGLGMNALR

-283 YAKTCDTQDCQVYGG
+283 YAKTCDTEDCQVYGG
-298 AALRNV
+298 AALRTV
-304 GSKTSSVIEDRRT
+304 GSKTAAVIEDKRT
-317 DQAIT
+317 DQAIV
-322 DTAGYVMK
+322 DTTGYVIK
-330 DSLNTIM
+330 DSRNTIM

-350 GGQFPAQIDNGDI
+350 GGQFPAQLDNGDI
-363 AADAVL
+363 AADAAL

-376 SANDLQKA
+376 SSADLQRA
-384 FPTIGVFTSITTS
+384 FPAIGVFTSITTS

-407 YATSVVITGTAGTVT
+407 YTTSVVITGTAGSVT

-442 PIAAADPASPPVG
+442 PVAAADPASPSVG
-455 SILFV
+455 SILFI
-460 GDSVGESIA
+460 GDSVAESIA
-469 TEFSAIVT
+469 SEFAAIVT
-477 PAYPVMNYQSCSGRG
+477 PAYPTMNFQACAGRG

-498 LFTVAAPQ
+498 LFPVTAPQ
-506 IKSDGVGVVNS
+506 INSDGVGVVNT

-533 PTTFDG
+533 PATFEG
-539 EVQQMLAALISKGV
+539 EVQQILAALISKAV

-564 STTRNYA
+564 STKRNYA
-571 KSNAVLD
+571 QSNEVLA
-578 AAAAKNPGITIFDW
+578 AAAAKNPGISIFDW
-592 NTATSGANQWRW
+592 NTASSAANQWRW

-637 SGSLPTTAA
+637 AGTLPTTVA

-658 KNTGAMVTVVQK
+658 KNAGAMVTVVQK
-670 KLNLALN
+670 KLNIALN
-677 LVGKS
+677 LVGKA

-687 GAFGAGTERA
+687 GAFGPGTERA
-697 VRAFQTVSV
+697 VRAFQTASV

-724 GRIDLAVLKVG
+724 GRVDLAVLKVG

-746 ALSKVLKKKISNT
+746 ALSKVLKKKIANT
-759 GVFTTSLAND
+759 GIFTTALAND

-789 WKVLTATAALTNP
+789 WKMLTATAALTSP

>member
-1 MATPTKPLRRVGI
+1 MATPTRPHRRVGI
-14 LLISVSLFTSLVASA
+14 LLVFVSLITSVLASA
-29 PSATVQAEP
+29 PNAAVHAEP

-43 VVIRGHGNGHG
+43 VIIRGHGNGHG

-62 LGWATKLG
+62 LGWATKLS
-70 ATWQDIL
+70 ASWQDIL
-77 NFYYGGSGRVLASL
+77 NFYYGGSGRTLATL
-91 TEADASATPGGVM
+91 TEADAVATPGGVM

-112 ARPTAV
+112 AQSTAV
-118 ISDNITASWTGAA
+118 ISDNVTASWTGAA
-131 GKFGGLVA
+131 GAYGALVA
-139 RMVSNNV
+139 RMVANNV
-146 YDVYGIPTATCAADT
+146 YDIYAAPTATCAADVE
-161 DNPAGFTLI
+161 NPTGFALI
-170 GDNVAGPIDFVSA
+170 GDNIAGPIDFVSS

-196 LGVCEPPT
+196 LGVCEPPST
-204 TTYKTGRIRYYR
+204 TFKNGRIRYYR
-216 GSIRSTVDILGNRR
+216 GSIRATIDILGNRR
-230 TVNMLNAESY
+230 TVNLLNAEAY

-255 IASGLGMNALR
+255 IAGGLGMNALR

-283 YAKTCDTQDCQVYGG
+283 YAKTCDTEDCQVYGG
-298 AALRNV
+298 AALRTV
-304 GSKTSSVIEDRRT
+304 GSKTAAVIEDKRT
-317 DQAIT
+317 DQAIV
-322 DTAGYVMK
+322 DTAGYVIK
-330 DSLNTIM
+330 DSRNTIM

-350 GGQFPAQIDNGDI
+350 GGQFPAQLDNGDI
-363 AADAVL
+363 AADAAL

-376 SANDLQKA
+376 SSADLQRA
-384 FPTIGVFTSITTS
+384 FPAIGVFTSITTS

-407 YATSVVITGTAGTVT
+407 YTTSVVITGTAGSVT

-442 PIAAADPASPPVG
+442 PVAAADPASPSVG
-455 SILFV
+455 SILFI
-460 GDSVGESIA
+460 GDSVAESIA
-469 TEFSAIVT
+469 SEFAAIVT
-477 PAYPVMNYQSCSGRG
+477 PAYPTMNFQACAGRG

-498 LFTVAAPQ
+498 LFPVTAPQ
-506 IKSDGVGVVNS
+506 INSDGVGVVNT

-533 PTTFDG
+533 PATFEG
-539 EVQQMLAALISKGV
+539 EVQQILAALISKAV

-564 STTRNYA
+564 STKRNYA
-571 KSNAVLD
+571 QSNEVLA
-578 AAAAKNPGITIFDW
+578 AAAAKNSGISIFDW
-592 NTATSGANQWRW
+592 NTASSAANQWRW

-637 SGSLPTTAA
+637 AGTLPTTVA

-658 KNTGAMVTVVQK
+658 KNAGAMVTVVQK
-670 KLNLALN
+670 KLNIALN
-677 LVGKS
+677 LVGKA

-687 GAFGAGTERA
+687 GAFGPGTERA
-697 VRAFQTVSV
+697 VRAFQTASV

-724 GRIDLAVLKVG
+724 GRVDLAVLKVG

-746 ALSKVLKKKISNT
+746 ALSKVLKKKIANT
-759 GVFTTSLAND
+759 GIFTTALAND

-789 WKVLTATAALTNP
+789 WKMLTATAALTSP

>member
-1 MATPTKPLRRVGI
+1 MATPTRPHRRVGI
-14 LLISVSLFTSLVASA
+14 LLVFVSLITSVLASA
-29 PSATVQAEP
+29 PNAAVHAEP

-43 VVIRGHGNGHG
+43 VIIRGHGNGHG

-62 LGWATKLG
+62 LGWATKLS
-70 ATWQDIL
+70 ASWQDIL
-77 NFYYGGSGRVLASL
+77 NFYYGGSGRTLATL
-91 TEADASATPGGVM
+91 TEADAVATPGGVM

-112 ARPTAV
+112 AQSTAV
-118 ISDNITASWTGAA
+118 ISDNVTASWTGAA
-131 GKFGGLVA
+131 GAYGALVA
-139 RMVSNNV
+139 RMVANNV
-146 YDVYGIPTATCAADT
+146 YDIYAAPTATCAADVE
-161 DNPAGFTLI
+161 NPTGFTLI
-170 GDNVAGPIDFVSA
+170 GDNVAGPIDFVSS

-196 LGVCEPPT
+196 LGICEPPST
-204 TTYKTGRIRYYR
+204 TFKNGRIRYYR
-216 GSIRSTVDILGNRR
+216 GSIRATIDILGNRR
-230 TVNMLNAESY
+230 TVNLLNAEAY

-255 IASGLGMNALR
+255 IAGGLGMNALR

-283 YAKTCDTQDCQVYGG
+283 YAKTCDTEDCQVYGG
-298 AALRNV
+298 AALRTV
-304 GSKTSSVIEDRRT
+304 GSKTAAVIEDKRT
-317 DQAIT
+317 DQAIV
-322 DTAGYVMK
+322 DTTGYVIK
-330 DSLNTIM
+330 DSRNTIM

-350 GGQFPAQIDNGDI
+350 GGQFPAQLDNGDI
-363 AADAVL
+363 AADAAL

-376 SANDLQKA
+376 SSADLQRA
-384 FPTIGVFTSITTS
+384 FPAIGVFTSITTS

-407 YATSVVITGTAGTVT
+407 YTTSVVITGTAGSVT

-442 PIAAADPASPPVG
+442 PVAAADPASPSVG
-455 SILFV
+455 SILFI
-460 GDSVGESIA
+460 GDSVAESIA
-469 TEFSAIVT
+469 SEFAAIVT
-477 PAYPVMNYQSCSGRG
+477 PAYPTMNFQACAGRG

-498 LFTVAAPQ
+498 LFPVTAPQ
-506 IKSDGVGVVNS
+506 INSDGVGVVNT

-533 PTTFDG
+533 PATFEG
-539 EVQQMLAALISKGV
+539 EVQQILAALISKAV

-564 STTRNYA
+564 STKRNYA
-571 KSNAVLD
+571 QSNEVLA
-578 AAAAKNPGITIFDW
+578 AAAAKNPGISIFDW
-592 NTATSGANQWRW
+592 NTASSAANQWRW

-637 SGSLPTTAA
+637 AGTLPTTVA

-658 KNTGAMVTVVQK
+658 KNAGAMVTVVQK
-670 KLNLALN
+670 KLNIALN
-677 LVGKS
+677 LVGKA

-687 GAFGAGTERA
+687 GAFGPGTERA
-697 VRAFQTVSV
+697 VRAFQTASV

-724 GRIDLAVLKVG
+724 GRVDLAVLKVG

-746 ALSKVLKKKISNT
+746 ALSKVLKKKIANT
-759 GVFTTSLAND
+759 GVFTTALAND

-789 WKVLTATAALTNP
+789 WKMLTATAALTSP

>member
-1 MATPTKPLRRVGI
+1 MTTPTKPLRRVGI

-29 PSATVQAEP
+29 PIATVQAEP

-43 VVIRGHGNGHG
+43 VIIRGHGNGHG

-70 ATWQDIL
+70 ASWQDIL
-77 NFYYGGSGRVLASL
+77 NFYYGGSGRVLAPI
-91 TEADASATPGGVM
+91 TEADAGATPGGVM

-118 ISDNITASWTGAA
+118 ISDNITASWSGAP
-131 GKFGGLVA
+131 GTFGGLVA

-170 GDNVAGPIDFVSA
+170 GDNVPGPIDFASA
-183 QGSVPTAIAPTDL
+183 QGSVLTAVAPTDL

-216 GSIRSTVDILGNRR
+216 GTIRSTVDILGNRR
-230 TVNMLNAESY
+230 TVNLLNAESY

-255 IASGLGMNALR
+255 IANGLGMNALR

-283 YAKTCDTQDCQVYGG
+283 YAKTCDTEDCQVYGG

-304 GSKTSSVIEDRRT
+304 GSKTSSVIEDKRT
-317 DQAIT
+317 DQAII
-322 DTAGYVMK
+322 DTAGYVIK
-330 DSLNTIM
+330 DSRNTIM

-376 SANDLQKA
+376 SATDLQKA
-384 FPTIGVFTSITTS
+384 FPAIGVFTSITTS

-442 PIAAADPASPPVG
+442 PVAAADPASPPVG

-469 TEFSAIVT
+469 TEFAAIVT
-477 PAYPVMNYQSCSGRG
+477 PAYPVMNYQSCAGRG
-492 MAGAGC
+492 MAGASC

-506 IKSDGVGVVNS
+506 IKSDGVGVINS
-517 LDAPAIA
+517 FDAPAIA

-533 PTTFDG
+533 PATFDG

-571 KSNAVLD
+571 KSNAVLT
-578 AAAAKNPGITIFDW
+578 AAAEKNPGITIFDW
-592 NTATSGANQWRW
+592 NTASSAANQWRW
-604 FDNKSLCCFVHLST
+604 FDNKSLCCYVHLST

-637 SGSLPTTAA
+637 AGTLPTTAA

-746 ALSKVLKKKISNT
+746 ALAKVLKKKIATT
-759 GVFTTSLAND
+759 GVFTTALAND

-789 WKVLTATAALTNP
+789 WKVLTATAALTSP

>member
-1 MATPTKPLRRVGI
+1 MSASLLTPI
-14 LLISVSLFTSLVASA
+14 VASTSSTA
-29 PSATVQAEP
+29 VQAEP

-70 ATWQDIL
+70 ASWQDIL
-77 NFYYGGSGRVLASL
+77 NFYYGGSGRVLTTL
-91 TEADASATPGGVM
+91 TEADAAAAPGGIM

-118 ISDNITASWTGAA
+118 ISDNSTASWAGAA
-131 GKFGGLVA
+131 GAYGGLVA

-146 YDVYGIPTATCAADT
+146 YDIYGTPTATCAANT

-170 GDNVAGPIDFVSA
+170 GDNVAGPIDFVST
-183 QGSVPTAIAPTDL
+183 QGSVPTAVSPTDL
-196 LGVCEPPT
+196 LGVCEPPS

-216 GSIRSTVDILGNRR
+216 GSIRATIDILGNRR
-230 TVNMLNAESY
+230 TVNLLNAESY

-255 IASGLGMNALR
+255 IAGGLGMNALR

-273 SYSLSEARYT
+273 SYSLSEARYS

-298 AALRNV
+298 AGLRTV
-304 GSKTSSVIEDRRT
+304 GSKTASVIEDKRT
-317 DQAIT
+317 DQAIA
-322 DTAGYVMK
+322 DTAGHVIK
-330 DSLNTIM
+330 DSRNTIM

-363 AADAVL
+363 AADAAL

-376 SANDLQKA
+376 SATDLQKA
-384 FPTIGVFTSITTS
+384 FPSIGVFTSITTS

-407 YATSVVITGTAGTVT
+407 YTTSVVITGTAGSVT

-436 PWYETF
+436 PWYEAF
-442 PIAAADPASPPVG
+442 PVAAADPASPTVG

-469 TEFSAIVT
+469 TEFAAIVT
-477 PAYPVMNYQSCSGRG
+477 PAYPVMNYQSCAGRG
-492 MAGAGC
+492 MAGSSC

-506 IKSDGVGVVNS
+506 IKSDGVGVVNA
-517 LDAPAIA
+517 LDAPAVA

-533 PTTFDG
+533 PATFEG

-564 STTRNYA
+564 STSRNYA
-571 KSNAVLD
+571 KSNAVL
-578 AAAAKNPGITIFDW
+578 AAAAEKNPGISIFDW
-592 NTATSGANQWRW
+592 NTASSAPHQWRW
-604 FDNKSLCCFVHLST
+604 FDNSSLCCFVHLST

-637 SGSLPTTAA
+637 AGSLPTTAA
-646 VAPLMLGLPLAK
+646 IAPLMLGLPLAK
-658 KNTGAMVTVVQK
+658 KNAGAMVTVVQK
-670 KLNLALN
+670 KLNLALK
-677 LVGKS
+677 LAGKS
-682 RLATD
+682 KLATD
-687 GAFGAGTERA
+687 GAFGTGTERA
-697 VRAFQTVSV
+697 VRAFQTASV

-746 ALSKVLKKKISNT
+746 ALSKVLKKKIAST
-759 GVFTTSLAND
+759 GIFTTALAND
-769 VKLFQKRVKLPVNGR
+769 VKLFQKRVKLPVSGR

-789 WKVLTATAALTNP
+789 WKVLTATASLSSP

>member
-1 MATPTKPLRRVGI
+1 MATPTRPHRRVGI
-14 LLISVSLFTSLVASA
+14 LLVFVSLVTSVLASA
-29 PSATVQAEP
+29 PNAAVHAEP

-43 VVIRGHGNGHG
+43 VIIRGHGNGHG

-62 LGWATKLG
+62 LGWATKLS
-70 ATWQDIL
+70 ASWQDIL
-77 NFYYGGSGRVLASL
+77 NFYYGGSGRTLATL
-91 TEADASATPGGVM
+91 TEADAVATPGGVM

-112 ARPTAV
+112 AQSTAV
-118 ISDNITASWTGAA
+118 ISDNVTASWTGAA
-131 GKFGGLVA
+131 GAYGALVA
-139 RMVSNNV
+139 RMVANNV
-146 YDVYGIPTATCAADT
+146 YDIYAAPTATCAADVE
-161 DNPAGFTLI
+161 NPTGFALI
-170 GDNVAGPIDFVSA
+170 GDNIAGPIDFVSS

-196 LGVCEPPT
+196 LGVCEPPST
-204 TTYKTGRIRYYR
+204 TFKNGRIRYYR
-216 GSIRSTVDILGNRR
+216 GSIRATIDILGNRR
-230 TVNMLNAESY
+230 TVNLLNAEAY

-255 IASGLGMNALR
+255 IAGGLGMNALR

-283 YAKTCDTQDCQVYGG
+283 YAKTCDTEDCQVYGG
-298 AALRNV
+298 AALRTV
-304 GSKTSSVIEDRRT
+304 GSKTAAVIEDKRT
-317 DQAIT
+317 DQAIV
-322 DTAGYVMK
+322 DTAGYVIK
-330 DSLNTIM
+330 DSRNTIM

-350 GGQFPAQIDNGDI
+350 GGQFPAQLDNGDI
-363 AADAVL
+363 AADAAL

-376 SANDLQKA
+376 SSADLQRA
-384 FPTIGVFTSITTS
+384 FPAIGVFTSITTS

-407 YATSVVITGTAGTVT
+407 YTTSVVITGTAGSVT

-442 PIAAADPASPPVG
+442 PVAAADPASPSVG
-455 SILFV
+455 SILFI
-460 GDSVGESIA
+460 GDSVAESIA
-469 TEFSAIVT
+469 SEFAAIVT
-477 PAYPVMNYQSCSGRG
+477 PAYPTMNFQACAGRG

-498 LFTVAAPQ
+498 LFPVTAPQ
-506 IKSDGVGVVNS
+506 INSDGVGIVNT

-533 PTTFDG
+533 PATFEG
-539 EVQQMLAALISKGV
+539 EVQQILAALISKAV

-564 STTRNYA
+564 STKRNYA
-571 KSNAVLD
+571 KSNEALA
-578 AAAAKNPGITIFDW
+578 AAAAKNPGISIFDW
-592 NTATSGANQWRW
+592 NTASSAANQWRW
-604 FDNKSLCCFVHLST
+604 FENKSLCCYVHLST

-637 SGSLPTTAA
+637 AGTLPTTVA

-658 KNTGAMVTVVQK
+658 KNAGAMVTVVQK
-670 KLNLALN
+670 KLNIALN
-677 LVGKS
+677 LVGKA

-687 GAFGAGTERA
+687 GAFGPGTERA
-697 VRAFQTVSV
+697 VRAFQTASV

-724 GRIDLAVLKVG
+724 GRVDLAVLKVG

-746 ALSKVLKKKISNT
+746 ALSKVLKKKIANT
-759 GVFTTSLAND
+759 GIFTTALAND

-789 WKVLTATAALTNP
+789 WKMLTATAALTSP

>member
-1 MATPTKPLRRVGI
+1 MATPTRPHRRVGI
-14 LLISVSLFTSLVASA
+14 LLVFVSLITSVLASA
-29 PSATVQAEP
+29 PNAAVHAEP

-43 VVIRGHGNGHG
+43 VIIRGHGNGHG

-62 LGWATKLG
+62 LGWATKLS
-70 ATWQDIL
+70 ASWQDIL
-77 NFYYGGSGRVLASL
+77 NFYYGGSGRTLATL
-91 TEADASATPGGVM
+91 TEADAVATPGGVM

-112 ARPTAV
+112 AQSTAV
-118 ISDNITASWTGAA
+118 ISDNVTASWTGAA
-131 GKFGGLVA
+131 GAYGALVA
-139 RMVSNNV
+139 RMVANNV
-146 YDVYGIPTATCAADT
+146 YDIYAAPTATCAADVE
-161 DNPAGFTLI
+161 NPTGFTLI
-170 GDNVAGPIDFVSA
+170 GDNVAGPIDFVSS

-196 LGVCEPPT
+196 LGICEPPST
-204 TTYKTGRIRYYR
+204 TFKNGRIRYYR
-216 GSIRSTVDILGNRR
+216 GSIRATIDILGNRR
-230 TVNMLNAESY
+230 TVNLLNAEAY

-255 IASGLGMNALR
+255 IAGGLGMNALR

-283 YAKTCDTQDCQVYGG
+283 YAKTCDTEDCQVYGG
-298 AALRNV
+298 AALRTV
-304 GSKTSSVIEDRRT
+304 GSKTAAVIEDKRT
-317 DQAIT
+317 DQAIV
-322 DTAGYVMK
+322 DTTGYVIK
-330 DSLNTIM
+330 DSRNTIM

-350 GGQFPAQIDNGDI
+350 GGQFPAQLDNGDI
-363 AADAVL
+363 AADAAL

-376 SANDLQKA
+376 SSADLQRA
-384 FPTIGVFTSITTS
+384 FPAIGVFTSITTS

-407 YATSVVITGTAGTVT
+407 YTTSVVITGTAGSVT

-442 PIAAADPASPPVG
+442 PVAAADPASPPVG
-455 SILFV
+455 SILFI
-460 GDSVGESIA
+460 GDSVAESIA
-469 TEFSAIVT
+469 SEFAAIVT
-477 PAYPVMNYQSCSGRG
+477 PAYPTMNFQACAGRG

-498 LFTVAAPQ
+498 LFPVTAPQ
-506 IKSDGVGVVNS
+506 INSDGVGVVNT

-533 PTTFDG
+533 PATFEG
-539 EVQQMLAALISKGV
+539 EVQQILAALISKAV

-564 STTRNYA
+564 STKRNYA
-571 KSNAVLD
+571 QSNEVLA
-578 AAAAKNPGITIFDW
+578 AAAAKNPGISIFDW
-592 NTATSGANQWRW
+592 NTASSAANQWRW

-637 SGSLPTTAA
+637 AGTLPTTVA

-658 KNTGAMVTVVQK
+658 KNAGAMVTVVQK
-670 KLNLALN
+670 KLNIALN
-677 LVGKS
+677 LVGKA

-687 GAFGAGTERA
+687 GAFGPGTERA
-697 VRAFQTVSV
+697 VRAFQTASV

-724 GRIDLAVLKVG
+724 GRVDLAVLKVG

-746 ALSKVLKKKISNT
+746 ALSKVLKKKIANT
-759 GVFTTSLAND
+759 GVYTVALAND

-789 WKVLTATAALTNP
+789 WKMLTATAALTSP

>member
-1 MATPTKPLRRVGI
+1 MATPTRPHRRVGI
-14 LLISVSLFTSLVASA
+14 LLVFVSLITSVLASA
-29 PSATVQAEP
+29 PNAAVHAEP

-43 VVIRGHGNGHG
+43 VIIRGHGNGHG

-62 LGWATKLG
+62 LGWATKLS
-70 ATWQDIL
+70 ASWQDIL
-77 NFYYGGSGRVLASL
+77 NFYYGGSGRTLATL
-91 TEADASATPGGVM
+91 TEADAVATPGGVM

-112 ARPTAV
+112 AQSTAV
-118 ISDNITASWTGAA
+118 ISDNVTASWTGAA
-131 GKFGGLVA
+131 GAYGALVA
-139 RMVSNNV
+139 RMVANNV
-146 YDVYGIPTATCAADT
+146 YDIYAAPTATCAADVE
-161 DNPAGFTLI
+161 NPTGFTLI
-170 GDNVAGPIDFVSA
+170 GDNVAGPIDFVSS

-196 LGVCEPPT
+196 LGICEPPST
-204 TTYKTGRIRYYR
+204 TFKNGRIRYYR
-216 GSIRSTVDILGNRR
+216 GSIRATIDILGNRR
-230 TVNMLNAESY
+230 TVNLLNAEAY

-255 IASGLGMNALR
+255 IAGGLGMNALR

-283 YAKTCDTQDCQVYGG
+283 YAKTCDTEDCQVYGG
-298 AALRNV
+298 AALRTV
-304 GSKTSSVIEDRRT
+304 GSKTAAVIEDKRT
-317 DQAIT
+317 DQAIV
-322 DTAGYVMK
+322 DTTGYVIK
-330 DSLNTIM
+330 DSRNTIM

-350 GGQFPAQIDNGDI
+350 GGQFPAQLDNGDI
-363 AADAVL
+363 AADAAL

-376 SANDLQKA
+376 SSADLQRA
-384 FPTIGVFTSITTS
+384 FPAIGVFTSITTS

-407 YATSVVITGTAGTVT
+407 YTTSVVITGTAGSVT

-442 PIAAADPASPPVG
+442 PVAAADPASPSVG
-455 SILFV
+455 SILFI
-460 GDSVGESIA
+460 GDSVAESIA
-469 TEFSAIVT
+469 SEFAAIVT
-477 PAYPVMNYQSCSGRG
+477 PAYPTMNFQACAGRG

-498 LFTVAAPQ
+498 LFPVTAPQ
-506 IKSDGVGVVNS
+506 INSDGVGVVNT

-533 PTTFDG
+533 PATFEG
-539 EVQQMLAALISKGV
+539 EVQQILAALISKAV

-564 STTRNYA
+564 STKRNYA
-571 KSNAVLD
+571 KSNEALA
-578 AAAAKNPGITIFDW
+578 AAAAKNPGISIFDW
-592 NTATSGANQWRW
+592 NTASSAANQWRW

-637 SGSLPTTAA
+637 AGTLPTTVA

-658 KNTGAMVTVVQK
+658 KNAGAMVTVVQK
-670 KLNLALN
+670 KLNIALN
-677 LVGKS
+677 LVGKA

-687 GAFGAGTERA
+687 GAFGPGTERA
-697 VRAFQTVSV
+697 VRAFQTASV

-724 GRIDLAVLKVG
+724 GRVDLAVLKVG

-746 ALSKVLKKKISNT
+746 ALSKVLKKKIANT
-759 GVFTTSLAND
+759 GVFTTALAND

-789 WKVLTATAALTNP
+789 WKMLTATAALTSP

>member
-1 MATPTKPLRRVGI
+1 MATPTRPHRRVGI
-14 LLISVSLFTSLVASA
+14 LLVFVSLITSVLASA
-29 PSATVQAEP
+29 PNAAVHAEP

-43 VVIRGHGNGHG
+43 VIIRGHGNGHG

-62 LGWATKLG
+62 LGWATKLS
-70 ATWQDIL
+70 ASWQDIL
-77 NFYYGGSGRVLASL
+77 NFYYGGSGRTLATL
-91 TEADASATPGGVM
+91 TEADAVATPGGVM

-112 ARPTAV
+112 AQSTAV
-118 ISDNITASWTGAA
+118 ISDNVTASWTGAA
-131 GKFGGLVA
+131 GAYGALVA
-139 RMVSNNV
+139 RMVANNV
-146 YDVYGIPTATCAADT
+146 YDIYAAPTATCAADVE
-161 DNPAGFTLI
+161 NPTGFALI
-170 GDNVAGPIDFVSA
+170 GDNIAGPIDFVSS

-196 LGVCEPPT
+196 LGVCEPPST
-204 TTYKTGRIRYYR
+204 TFKNGRIRYYR
-216 GSIRSTVDILGNRR
+216 GSIRATIDILGNRR
-230 TVNMLNAESY
+230 TVNLLNAEAY

-255 IASGLGMNALR
+255 IAGGLGMNALR

-283 YAKTCDTQDCQVYGG
+283 YAKTCDTEDCQVYGG
-298 AALRNV
+298 AALRTV
-304 GSKTSSVIEDRRT
+304 GSKTAAVIEDKRT
-317 DQAIT
+317 DQAIV
-322 DTAGYVMK
+322 DTTGYVIK
-330 DSLNTIM
+330 DSRNTIM

-350 GGQFPAQIDNGDI
+350 GGQFPAQLDNGDI
-363 AADAVL
+363 AADAAL

-376 SANDLQKA
+376 SSADLQRA
-384 FPTIGVFTSITTS
+384 FPAIGVFTSITTS

-407 YATSVVITGTAGTVT
+407 YTTSVVITGTAGSVT

-442 PIAAADPASPPVG
+442 PVAAADPASPSVG
-455 SILFV
+455 SILFI
-460 GDSVGESIA
+460 GDSVAESIA
-469 TEFSAIVT
+469 SEFAAIVT
-477 PAYPVMNYQSCSGRG
+477 PAYPTMNFQACAGRG

-498 LFTVAAPQ
+498 LFPVTAPQ
-506 IKSDGVGVVNS
+506 INSDGVGIVNT

-533 PTTFDG
+533 PATFEG
-539 EVQQMLAALISKGV
+539 EVQQILAALISKAV

-564 STTRNYA
+564 STKRNYA
-571 KSNAVLD
+571 QSNEVLA
-578 AAAAKNPGITIFDW
+578 AAAAKNPGISIFDW
-592 NTATSGANQWRW
+592 NTASSAANQWRW
-604 FDNKSLCCFVHLST
+604 FENKSLCCYVHLST

-637 SGSLPTTAA
+637 AGTLPTTVA

-658 KNTGAMVTVVQK
+658 KNAGAMVTVVQK
-670 KLNLALN
+670 KLNIALN
-677 LVGKS
+677 LVGKA

-687 GAFGAGTERA
+687 GAFGPGTERA
-697 VRAFQTVSV
+697 VRAFQTASV

-724 GRIDLAVLKVG
+724 GRVDLAVLKVG

-746 ALSKVLKKKISNT
+746 ALSKVLKKKIANT
-759 GVFTTSLAND
+759 GVFTTALAND

-789 WKVLTATAALTNP
+789 WKMLTATAALTSP

>member
-1 MATPTKPLRRVGI
+1 MATPTRPLRRVGI
-14 LLISVSLFTSLVASA
+14 LLIFVSLLTSFIASA
-29 PSATVQAEP
+29 PVATVQADP
-38 LPPVG
+38 LPPIG

-70 ATWQDIL
+70 ASWQDIL
-77 NFYYGGSGRVLASL
+77 NFYYGGSGRTLATL
-91 TEADASATPGGVM
+91 TEADAAATPGGVM

-131 GKFGGLVA
+131 GAYGGLVA
-139 RMVSNNV
+139 RMVANNV
-146 YDVYGIPTATCAADT
+146 YDIYAAPTATCAADT

-170 GDNVAGPIDFVSA
+170 GDNVAGPIDFVSS
-183 QGSVPTAIAPTDL
+183 QGSVLTAVSPTDL
-196 LGVCEPPT
+196 LGVCEPPS

-216 GSIRSTVDILGNRR
+216 GSIRATIDILGNRR
-230 TVNMLNAESY
+230 TVNSLNAESY

-255 IASGLGMNALR
+255 IAGGLGMNALR

-273 SYSLSEARYT
+273 SYSLSEARYS
-283 YAKTCDTQDCQVYGG
+283 YAKTCDTEDCQVYGG
-298 AALRNV
+298 AGLRTV
-304 GSKTSSVIEDRRT
+304 GSKTAAVIEDRRT
-317 DQAIT
+317 DQAIV
-322 DTAGYVMK
+322 DTAGYVIK
-330 DSLNTIM
+330 DSRNAIM

-363 AADAVL
+363 AADAAL
-369 QSWSRLL
+369 QSWSRIL
-376 SANDLQKA
+376 SAADLQRV
-384 FPTIGVFTSITTS
+384 FPSIGVFTSMTTS

-407 YATSVVITGTAGTVT
+407 YTTSVVITGTAGSVT
-422 RTGWQFRNDFDLNS
+422 RTGWQFRSDFDLNA
-436 PWYETF
+436 PWYEAF
-442 PIAAADPASPPVG
+442 PVAAPDPASPPVG

-469 TEFSAIVT
+469 TEFAAIVT
-477 PAYPVMNYQSCSGRG
+477 PAYPVMNYQSCAGRG

-506 IKSDGVGVVNS
+506 INADGVGVVNG

-533 PTTFDG
+533 PATIEG
-539 EVQQMLAALISKGV
+539 EVQQMLAALTSKGV

-571 KSNAVLD
+571 KSNDVLA
-578 AAAAKNPGITIFDW
+578 AAAAKNPSISIFEW
-592 NTATSGANQWRW
+592 NTASSVANQWRW
-604 FDNKSLCCFVHLST
+604 FDNASLCCFVHLST

-630 QLDALRP
+630 QLDALR
-637 SGSLPTTAA
+637 SAGTLPTTAA

-670 KLNLALN
+670 KLNLALK
-677 LVGKS
+677 LVGKK
-682 RLATD
+682 RLVTD

-697 VRAFQTVSV
+697 VRAFQTASV

-746 ALSKVLKKKISNT
+746 ALSKVLKKKITNT
-759 GVFTTSLAND
+759 GVFTTALAND

-789 WKVLTATAALTNP
+789 WKVLTAAVARTSP

>member
-1 MATPTKPLRRVGI
+1 MATPTRPLRRVGI
-14 LLISVSLFTSLVASA
+14 LLLFASLLTSLLASA
-29 PSATVQAEP
+29 PITTVQAEP

-43 VVIRGHGNGHG
+43 VIIRGHGNGHG

-70 ATWQDIL
+70 ASWQDIL
-77 NFYYGGSGRVLASL
+77 NFYYGGSGRVLAPL

-118 ISDNITASWTGAA
+118 ISDNLTASWAGAA
-131 GKFGGLVA
+131 AKFGGLVA

-146 YDVYGIPTATCAADT
+146 YDVYGIATATCAADT

-216 GSIRSTVDILGNRR
+216 GSIRATVDILGNRR
-230 TVNMLNAESY
+230 TVNMLNADAY

-255 IASGLGMNALR
+255 IAGGLGMNALR

-283 YAKTCDTQDCQVYGG
+283 YAKTCDTEDCQVYGG

-317 DQAIT
+317 DQAII
-322 DTAGYVMK
+322 DTAGYVIK
-330 DSLNTIM
+330 DSRNAIM

-376 SANDLQKA
+376 SATDLQKA
-384 FPTIGVFTSITTS
+384 FPAIGVFTSITTA

-407 YATSVVITGTAGTVT
+407 YTTSVVITGTAGSVT

-442 PIAAADPASPPVG
+442 PVTATDPASPPVG
-455 SILFV
+455 SILFI

-469 TEFSAIVT
+469 TEFAAIVT

-533 PTTFDG
+533 PATFDG

-564 STTRNYA
+564 STKRNYA
-571 KSNAVLD
+571 KSNEVLA
-578 AAAAKNPGITIFDW
+578 AAAAKNPGISIFDW
-592 NTATSGANQWRW
+592 NTASSAANQWRW
-604 FDNKSLCCFVHLST
+604 FDNKSLCCYVHLST

-637 SGSLPTTAA
+637 AGTLPTTAA

-658 KNTGAMVTVVQK
+658 NNTGAMVTVVQK

-687 GAFGAGTERA
+687 GAFGSGTERA
-697 VRAFQTVSV
+697 VRAFQTLSV

-746 ALSKVLKKKISNT
+746 ALSKVLKKKISST
-759 GVFTTSLAND
+759 GVFTSSLAND
-769 VKLFQKRVKLPVNGR
+769 VKLFQKRVKLPVSGR

-789 WKVLTATAALTNP
+789 WKVLTAAAALTSP

>member
-1 MATPTKPLRRVGI
+1 
-14 LLISVSLFTSLVASA
+14 LLSSFIASA
-29 PSATVQAEP
+29 PIATVQAEP

-54 RGLSQYGS
+54 RGLSQYGA

-70 ATWQDIL
+70 TSWQDIL
-77 NFYYGGSGRVLASL
+77 NFYYGGSGRTLATL
-91 TEADASATPGGVM
+91 TEADAGATAGGVM

-118 ISDNITASWTGAA
+118 ISDNITASWIGAA
-131 GKFGGLVA
+131 GTYGGLVA

-146 YDVYGIPTATCAADT
+146 YDIYGTATATCAADT

-170 GDNVAGPIDFVSA
+170 GDNVAGPIDFVST
-183 QGSVPTAIAPTDL
+183 QGSVLTAVSPTDL
-196 LGVCEPPT
+196 LGVCEPPS

-216 GSIRSTVDILGNRR
+216 GSIRATIDILGNRR
-230 TVNMLNAESY
+230 TVNILNAESY

-255 IASGLGMNALR
+255 IAGGLGMNALR

-273 SYSLSEARYT
+273 SYSLSEARYS
-283 YAKTCDTQDCQVYGG
+283 YAKTCDTEDCQVYGG
-298 AALRNV
+298 AGLRTV
-304 GSKTSSVIEDRRT
+304 GSKSASVIEDRRT
-317 DQAIT
+317 DQAIA
-322 DTAGYVMK
+322 DTTGYVIK
-330 DSLNTIM
+330 DSRNAIM

-350 GGQFPAQIDNGDI
+350 GGQFPAQIDNGDV
-363 AADAVL
+363 AADAAL
-369 QSWSRLL
+369 QSWSRIL
-376 SANDLQKA
+376 SATDLQRV
-384 FPTIGVFTSITTS
+384 FPSIGVFTSMTTA

-407 YATSVVITGTAGTVT
+407 YTTSVVITGTAGSVT
-422 RTGWQFRNDFDLNS
+422 RTGWQFRSDFDLNS
-436 PWYETF
+436 PWYEAF
-442 PIAAADPASPPVG
+442 PVAASDPASPPVG

-469 TEFSAIVT
+469 TEFAAIVT
-477 PAYPVMNYQSCSGRG
+477 PAYPVMNYQSCAGRG
-492 MAGAGC
+492 MAGSGC
-498 LFTVAAPQ
+498 LFTVTTPQ
-506 IKSDGVGVVNS
+506 INADGVGVVNG

-533 PTTFDG
+533 PATFEG

-571 KSNAVLD
+571 KANDVLA
-578 AAAAKNPGITIFDW
+578 AAAAKNPSISIFDW
-592 NTATSGANQWRW
+592 NTASSVANQWRW
-604 FDNKSLCCFVHLST
+604 FDNASLCCYVHLST

-630 QLDALRP
+630 QLDALR
-637 SGSLPTTAA
+637 SAGTLPTTAA

-670 KLNLALN
+670 KLNLALKLAGKKR
-677 LVGKS
+677 LV
-682 RLATD
+682 TD

-697 VRAFQTVSV
+697 VRAFQTASV

-746 ALSKVLKKKISNT
+746 ALSKVLKKKIANT
-759 GVFTTSLAND
+759 GMFTTSLAND

-789 WKVLTATAALTNP
+789 WKVLTATVARTSP

>member
-1 MATPTKPLRRVGI
+1 MASPTRPLHRVGI
-14 LLISVSLFTSLVASA
+14 LLLFVSLLTSFIASA
-29 PSATVQAEP
+29 PNTAVQAEP
-38 LPPVG
+38 LPPLG
-43 VVIRGHGNGHG
+43 IVIRGHGNGHG
-54 RGLSQYGS
+54 RGLSQYGA

-70 ATWQDIL
+70 SSWQDIL
-77 NFYYGGSGRVLASL
+77 NFYYGGGGRVLATL
-91 TEADASATPGGVM
+91 TDADATATPGGVM

-131 GKFGGLVA
+131 GSFGGLVA

-146 YDVYGIPTATCAADT
+146 YDIYGSATATCAPDT
-161 DNPAGFTLI
+161 DNPTGFTLI

-183 QGSVPTAIAPTDL
+183 QGSVPTAVSPTDL
-196 LGVCEPPT
+196 LGLCEPPST
-204 TTYKTGRIRYYR
+204 AYTTGRIRYYR
-216 GSIRSTVDILGNRR
+216 GSIRATVDIVGNRR
-230 TVNMLNAESY
+230 TVNLLNSESY

-255 IASGLGMNALR
+255 IGSGLGMNALR
-266 AQSVAAR
+266 AQAVAAR

-283 YAKTCDTQDCQVYGG
+283 YAKTCDTEDCQVYGG
-298 AALRNV
+298 AGLRNV
-304 GSKTSSVIEDRRT
+304 GSKTASVIEDKRS
-317 DQAIT
+317 DLAIT

-330 DSLNTIM
+330 DSRNTIM

-350 GGQFPAQIDNGDI
+350 GGQFPVQIDNGDI
-363 AADAVL
+363 AADAAL

-376 SANDLQKA
+376 SASAIQKA
-384 FPTIGVFTSITTS
+384 YPTIGVFTSMSTA

-407 YATSVVITGTAGTVT
+407 YTTSVIITGTAGTVT
-422 RTGWQFRNDFDLNS
+422 RTGGQFRSDFDLNS
-436 PWYETF
+436 SWFEAF
-442 PIAAADPASPPVG
+442 PVAAADPASPSVG
-455 SILFV
+455 SILFI

-469 TEFSAIVT
+469 TEFASIVT
-477 PAYPVMNYQSCSGRG
+477 PAYPVMNFQSCAGRG
-492 MAGAGC
+492 MAGASC
-498 LFTVAAPQ
+498 LFAVTAPQ
-506 IKSDGVGVVNS
+506 INTDGVGVVNS
-517 LDAPAIA
+517 FDAPAIA

-533 PTTFDG
+533 PATFDG
-539 EVQQMLAALISKGV
+539 KVQQMLAALISKAV

-564 STTRNYA
+564 STKRSYA
-571 KSNAVLD
+571 KSNEALT
-578 AAAAKNPGITIFDW
+578 AAAAKNPGISIFDW
-592 NTATSGANQWRW
+592 NAASSAANQWRW
-604 FDNKSLCCFVHLST
+604 FDNSSLCCFVHLST

-637 SGSLPTTAA
+637 AGSLPTTAA

-658 KNTGAMVTVVQK
+658 KDAGAMVTVVQK
-670 KLNLALN
+670 KLNLTLN

-687 GAFGAGTERA
+687 GSFGPGTERA
-697 VRAFQTVSV
+697 VRAFQTASV

-724 GRIDLAVLKVG
+724 GRTDLAVLKVG

-746 ALSKVLKKKISNT
+746 ALSKVLKKKITAT

-789 WKVLTATAALTNP
+789 WKVLTAAAALTSP

>member
-1 MATPTKPLRRVGI
+1 MATPTRPLRRVGI
-14 LLISVSLFTSLVASA
+14 LLIFVSLLTSFIASA
-29 PSATVQAEP
+29 PVATVQADP
-38 LPPVG
+38 LPPIG

-70 ATWQDIL
+70 ASWQDIL
-77 NFYYGGSGRVLASL
+77 NFYYGGSGRTLATL
-91 TEADASATPGGVM
+91 TEADAAATPGGVM

-112 ARPTAV
+112 AKPTAV

-131 GKFGGLVA
+131 GAYGGLVA
-139 RMVSNNV
+139 RMVANNV
-146 YDVYGIPTATCAADT
+146 YDIYAAPTATCAADT

-170 GDNVAGPIDFVSA
+170 GDNVAGPIDFVSS
-183 QGSVPTAIAPTDL
+183 QGSVLTAVSPTDL
-196 LGVCEPPT
+196 LGVCEPPS

-216 GSIRSTVDILGNRR
+216 GSIRATIDILGNRR
-230 TVNMLNAESY
+230 TVNSLNAESY

-255 IASGLGMNALR
+255 IAGGLGMNALR

-273 SYSLSEARYT
+273 SYSLSEARYS
-283 YAKTCDTQDCQVYGG
+283 YAKTCDTEDCQVYGG
-298 AALRNV
+298 AGLRTV
-304 GSKTSSVIEDRRT
+304 GSKTAAVIEDRRT
-317 DQAIT
+317 DQAIV
-322 DTAGYVMK
+322 DTAGYVIK
-330 DSLNTIM
+330 DSRNAIM

-363 AADAVL
+363 AADAAL
-369 QSWSRLL
+369 QSWSRIL
-376 SANDLQKA
+376 SAADLQRV
-384 FPTIGVFTSITTS
+384 FPSIGVFTSMTTS

-407 YATSVVITGTAGTVT
+407 YTTSVVITGTAGSVT
-422 RTGWQFRNDFDLNS
+422 RTGWQFRSDFDLNA
-436 PWYETF
+436 PWYEAF
-442 PIAAADPASPPVG
+442 PVAAPDPASPPVG

-469 TEFSAIVT
+469 TEFAAIVT
-477 PAYPVMNYQSCSGRG
+477 PAYPVMNYQSCAGRG

-506 IKSDGVGVVNS
+506 INADGVGVVNG

-533 PTTFDG
+533 PATIEG
-539 EVQQMLAALISKGV
+539 EVQQMLAALTSKGV

-571 KSNAVLD
+571 KSNDVLA
-578 AAAAKNPGITIFDW
+578 AAAAKNPSISIFDW
-592 NTATSGANQWRW
+592 NTASSVANQWRW
-604 FDNKSLCCFVHLST
+604 FDNASLCCFVHLST

-630 QLDALRP
+630 QLDALR
-637 SGSLPTTAA
+637 SAGTLPTTAA

-670 KLNLALN
+670 KLNLALK
-677 LVGKS
+677 LVGKK
-682 RLATD
+682 RLVTD

-697 VRAFQTVSV
+697 VRAFQTASV

-714 RATWDALGLA
+714 RATWDAVGLA

-746 ALSKVLKKKISNT
+746 ALSKVLKKKITNT
-759 GVFTTSLAND
+759 GVFTTALAND

-789 WKVLTATAALTNP
+789 WKVLTAAVARTSP

>member
-1 MATPTKPLRRVGI
+1 MATPTRPHRRVGI
-14 LLISVSLFTSLVASA
+14 LLVFVSLVTSVLASA
-29 PSATVQAEP
+29 PNAAVHAEP

-43 VVIRGHGNGHG
+43 VIIRGHGNGHG

-70 ATWQDIL
+70 ASWQDIL
-77 NFYYGGSGRVLASL
+77 NFYYGGSGRTLATL
-91 TEADASATPGGVM
+91 TEADAVATPGGVM

-112 ARPTAV
+112 AQSTAV
-118 ISDNITASWTGAA
+118 ISDNVTASWTGAA
-131 GKFGGLVA
+131 GAYGALVA
-139 RMVSNNV
+139 RMVANNV
-146 YDVYGIPTATCAADT
+146 YDIYAAPTATCAADVE
-161 DNPAGFTLI
+161 NPTGFALI
-170 GDNVAGPIDFVSA
+170 GDNIAGPIDFVSS

-196 LGVCEPPT
+196 LGVCEPPST
-204 TTYKTGRIRYYR
+204 TFKNGRIRYYR
-216 GSIRSTVDILGNRR
+216 GSIRATIDILGNRR
-230 TVNMLNAESY
+230 TVNLLNAEAY

-255 IASGLGMNALR
+255 IAGGLGMNALR

-283 YAKTCDTQDCQVYGG
+283 YAKTCDTEDCQVYGG
-298 AALRNV
+298 AALRTV
-304 GSKTSSVIEDRRT
+304 GSKTAAVIEDKRT
-317 DQAIT
+317 DQAIV
-322 DTAGYVMK
+322 DTTGYVIK
-330 DSLNTIM
+330 DSRNTIM

-350 GGQFPAQIDNGDI
+350 GGQFPAQLDNGDI
-363 AADAVL
+363 AADAAL

-376 SANDLQKA
+376 SSADLQRA
-384 FPTIGVFTSITTS
+384 FPAIGVFTSITTS

-407 YATSVVITGTAGTVT
+407 YTTSVVITGTAGSVT

-442 PIAAADPASPPVG
+442 PVAAADPASPSVG
-455 SILFV
+455 SILFI
-460 GDSVGESIA
+460 GDSVAESIA
-469 TEFSAIVT
+469 SEFAAIVT
-477 PAYPVMNYQSCSGRG
+477 PAYPTMNFQACAGRG

-498 LFTVAAPQ
+498 LFPVTAPQ
-506 IKSDGVGVVNS
+506 INSDGVGIVNT

-533 PTTFDG
+533 PATFEG
-539 EVQQMLAALISKGV
+539 EVQQILAALISKAV

-564 STTRNYA
+564 STKRNYA
-571 KSNAVLD
+571 QSNEALA
-578 AAAAKNPGITIFDW
+578 AAAAKNPGISIFDW
-592 NTATSGANQWRW
+592 NTASSAANQWRW
-604 FDNKSLCCFVHLST
+604 FENKSLCCYVHLST

-637 SGSLPTTAA
+637 AGTLPTTVA

-658 KNTGAMVTVVQK
+658 KNAGAMVTVVQK
-670 KLNLALN
+670 KLNIALN
-677 LVGKS
+677 LVGKA

-687 GAFGAGTERA
+687 GAFGPGTERA
-697 VRAFQTVSV
+697 VRAFQTASV

-724 GRIDLAVLKVG
+724 GRVDLAVLKVG

-746 ALSKVLKKKISNT
+746 ALSKVLKKKIANT
-759 GVFTTSLAND
+759 GVFTTALAND

-789 WKVLTATAALTNP
+789 WKMLTATAALTSP

>member
-14 LLISVSLFTSLVASA
+14 LLIFASLLTSLLASA
-29 PSATVQAEP
+29 PIASVQAEP

-43 VVIRGHGNGHG
+43 VIIRGHGNGHG

-70 ATWQDIL
+70 ASWQDIL
-77 NFYYGGSGRVLASL
+77 NFYYGGSGRVLTPL
-91 TEADASATPGGVM
+91 TEADSGATPGGVM

-112 ARPTAV
+112 GRPTAV
-118 ISDNITASWTGAA
+118 ISDNITASWAGAA
-131 GKFGGLVA
+131 AKFGGLVA

-146 YDVYGIPTATCAADT
+146 YDVYGIATATCAADT

-216 GSIRSTVDILGNRR
+216 GSVRATVDILGNRR
-230 TVNMLNAESY
+230 TVNMLNAEAY

-255 IASGLGMNALR
+255 IAGGLGMNALR

-317 DQAIT
+317 DQAII
-322 DTAGYVMK
+322 DTAGYVIK
-330 DSLNTIM
+330 DSRNTIM

-376 SANDLQKA
+376 SATDLQKA
-384 FPTIGVFTSITTS
+384 FPAIGVFTSIITA

-442 PIAAADPASPPVG
+442 PVAAADTASPPVG
-455 SILFV
+455 SILFI

-469 TEFSAIVT
+469 TEFAAIVT

-533 PTTFDG
+533 PATFDG

-564 STTRNYA
+564 STKRNYA
-571 KSNAVLD
+571 KSNEVLA
-578 AAAAKNPGITIFDW
+578 AAAAKNPGISIFDW
-592 NTATSGANQWRW
+592 NTASSAANQWRW
-604 FDNKSLCCFVHLST
+604 FDNKSLCCYVHLST

-630 QLDALRP
+630 QLDVLRP
-637 SGSLPTTAA
+637 AGTLPTTAA

-658 KNTGAMVTVVQK
+658 NNTGAMVTVVQK

-687 GAFGAGTERA
+687 GAFGSGTERA
-697 VRAFQTVSV
+697 VRAFQTLSV

-746 ALSKVLKKKISNT
+746 ALSKVLKKKISST
-759 GVFTTSLAND
+759 GVFTSSLAND
-769 VKLFQKRVKLPVNGR
+769 VKLFQKRVKLPVSGR

-789 WKVLTATAALTNP
+789 WKVLTAAAALTSP

>member
-1 MATPTKPLRRVGI
+1 MASPIRPLRRVGSF
-14 LLISVSLFTSLVASA
+14 LIFASLVTSLLATA
-29 PSATVQAEP
+29 PSAPVQAEP
-38 LPPVG
+38 LPPLG

-54 RGLSQYGS
+54 RGLSQYGA

-70 ATWQDIL
+70 TSWQDIL
-77 NFYYGGSGRVLASL
+77 NFYYGGSGRVLAPL

-112 ARPTAV
+112 ARSTAV
-118 ISDNITASWTGAA
+118 ISDNITASWSGVA
-131 GKFGGLVA
+131 GTYGGLVA

-146 YDVYGIPTATCAADT
+146 YDIYGATTATCAADT
-161 DNPAGFTLI
+161 DKPTGFTLI
-170 GDNVAGPIDFVSA
+170 GDNIAGPIDFVSVK
-183 QGSVPTAIAPTDL
+183 GSVPTAIAPTDL
-196 LGVCEPPT
+196 LGVCEPPS

-216 GSIRSTVDILGNRR
+216 GSIRATIDILGNRR
-230 TVNMLNAESY
+230 TVNLLNAESY

-255 IASGLGMNALR
+255 IAGGLGMNALR

-283 YAKTCDTQDCQVYGG
+283 YAKTCDTEDCQVYGG
-298 AALRNV
+298 AGLRTV
-304 GSKTSSVIEDRRT
+304 GSNTASVIEDKRT
-317 DQAIT
+317 DLAIA
-322 DTAGYVMK
+322 DTTGYVIK
-330 DSLNTIM
+330 DSRNTIM

-363 AADAVL
+363 AADAAL

-376 SANDLQKA
+376 SANDIQKV
-384 FPTIGVFTSITTS
+384 FPAIGVFTSMTTS

-407 YATSVVITGTAGTVT
+407 YTTSVVITGTAGSVT
-422 RTGWQFRNDFDLNS
+422 RTGWQFRTDFDLNS
-436 PWYETF
+436 PWYAAF
-442 PIAAADPASPPVG
+442 PVAAADPASPPVG

-469 TEFSAIVT
+469 TEFAAIVT
-477 PAYPVMNYQSCSGRG
+477 PAYPVMNYQSCAGRG

-506 IKSDGVGVVNS
+506 IKSDGVGVVNT
-517 LDAPAIA
+517 LDAPAVA

-533 PTTFDG
+533 PAAFDG
-539 EVQQMLAALISKGV
+539 EVQQMLAALISKAV
-553 QRVIFVNMSTR
+553 QRVIFINMSTR

-571 KSNAVLD
+571 KSNAVL
-578 AAAAKNPGITIFDW
+578 AAAAEKNPGITILDW
-592 NTATSGANQWRW
+592 NAASSAANQWRW

-637 SGSLPTTAA
+637 AGTLPTTAA

-658 KNTGAMVTVVQK
+658 KNAGAMVKVVQK

-677 LVGKS
+677 LAGTS

-687 GAFGAGTERA
+687 GAFGSGTERA
-697 VRAFQTVSV
+697 VRAFQTASV

-724 GRIDLAVLKVG
+724 GRIDLAVLTVG

-746 ALSKVLKKKISNT
+746 ALAKVLKKKIATT
-759 GVFTTSLAND
+759 GIFTTALAND
-769 VKLFQKRVKLPVNGR
+769 VKLFQKRVNLPVSGR

-789 WKVLTATAALTNP
+789 WKVLTAAAALTSP